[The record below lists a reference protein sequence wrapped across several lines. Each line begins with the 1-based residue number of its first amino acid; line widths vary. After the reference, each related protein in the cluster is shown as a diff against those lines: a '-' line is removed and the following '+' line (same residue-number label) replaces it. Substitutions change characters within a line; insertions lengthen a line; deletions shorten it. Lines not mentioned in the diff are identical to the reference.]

1 MTNFKF
7 SLLACSI
14 AFALNASTAYAAGR
28 TNKPTN
34 QTTNQD
40 SNLSEQ
46 LEQINVSG
54 STENSDTKTPPK
66 IAETVKTA
74 KTLEREQANN
84 IKDIVKYETGVT
96 VVEAGRF
103 GQSGFAIRGVDENRV
118 AINID
123 GLRQAETLSSQGF
136 KELFEGYGNFNN
148 TRNGAEIETLKEVN
162 ITKGANS
169 IKSGSGSLGGSVIY
183 KTKDARDYLLN
194 KDYYVSYKK
203 GYATEN
209 NQSFNTLT
217 LAGRYKKF
225 DALVVTTR
233 RNGHE
238 LENYDYKNADSLTQG
253 KKREKADPYK
263 IEQDSTLLKLS
274 FNPTENHRF
283 TLAADLYEHRSRG
296 QDLSY
301 TLKYQRSGN
310 ETPEVESRHTND
322 KTKRR
327 NISFSYENFS
337 QTPFWDTLKLTYSD
351 QRIKTR
357 ARTDEYCDAG
367 VTHCQGT
374 ENPTGLKLTN
384 GKITRRNGTD
394 LQFKEKG
401 TAADGTKTYD
411 FDTFIDTNNQE
422 IVGKLTRKRASET
435 WYDCSIFD
443 CENKIKVFKGENY
456 YGHEGTWKEAELEK
470 KDINGKTFARIKDG
484 GTYKNPIQSI
494 LPSSPGF
501 LERLWQERDL
511 DTNTQQLNL
520 DLTKDFKTWRVEHNL
535 QYGSSYNTTMKRMVN
550 RAGNDATDVQ
560 WWAERTLGTK
570 TEWWNSSEEIPQT
583 CEDTSW
589 SAFLC
594 PRVDP
599 EFSYLLPIKTKGKSV
614 YLFDNVVI
622 TDYLSFDL
630 GYRYDNIHYQ
640 PKYKHGVTPKL
651 PDDIVK
657 GLFIPLDNKQSNNS
671 DKVKENV
678 KQNIDYIAKQ
688 NKKYKAHSYSFAS
701 TIDPTSFLRL
711 QLKYSKGF
719 RAPTSDEMYFT
730 FKHPDFTILPN
741 TNLKPEIAKTKEIAF
756 TLHNDDW
763 GFISTSLFKTNYKN
777 FIDLIF
783 KEKRNFAVGDRG
795 GNTLPFS
802 LYQNI
807 NRDSAVVKGIEI
819 NSKVFLG
826 KMAKFMDGFNLSYKY
841 TYQKGRMNGNIP
853 MNAIQPKTMVYGL
866 GYDHP
871 NHKFGFD
878 FYTTHVAS
886 KNPED
891 TYNMFYK
898 EEKKKD
904 STIKWR
910 SKSYTILDLI
920 GYVQPIKNLTIRA
933 GVYNLT
939 NRKYI
944 TWDSA
949 RSIRSFGTSNVIDQS
964 TGQGI
969 NRFYAPG
976 RNYKMSVQFEF

>member
-1 MTNFKF
+1 
-7 SLLACSI
+7 
-14 AFALNASTAYAAGR
+14 
-28 TNKPTN
+28 
-34 QTTNQD
+34 
-40 SNLSEQ
+40 
-46 LEQINVSG
+46 
-54 STENSDTKTPPK
+54 
-66 IAETVKTA
+66 
-74 KTLEREQANN
+74 
-84 IKDIVKYETGVT
+84 
-96 VVEAGRF
+96 
-103 GQSGFAIRGVDENRV
+103 
-118 AINID
+118 
-123 GLRQAETLSSQGF
+123 
-136 KELFEGYGNFNN
+136 ELFEGYGNFNN

-225 DALVVTTR
+225 DVLVVTTS

-238 LENYDYKNADSLTQG
+238 LENYGYKNYNDKIQG

-310 ETPEVESRHTND
+310 ETDEVDSRHTND

-337 QTPFWDTLKLTYSD
+337 QTPFWDTLKITFSK
-351 QRIKTR
+351 QKIKTR

-367 VTHCQGT
+367 VRHCEGT
-374 ENPTGLKLTN
+374 ANPAGLKLTD
-384 GKITRRNGTD
+384 GKITRRDGSE
-394 LQFKEKG
+394 LKFKEIDKNK
-401 TAADGTKTYD
+401 KTYD
-411 FDTFIDTNNQE
+411 FDTFIDTDGQE
-422 IVGKLTRKRASET
+422 IKGKLALNRASET

-443 CENKIKVFKGENY
+443 CKDKTKIKVFEGNKR
-456 YGHEGTWKEAELEK
+456 YGYDGKWKKEIKETEVETRVL
-470 KDINGKTFARIKDG
+470 NGRNFTRIKNDDFG
-484 GTYKNPIQSI
+484 KIKSI
-494 LPSSPGF
+494 LPLSPGY

-570 TEWWNSSEEIPQT
+570 TDFFSRDPSQEIPRT
-583 CEDTSW
+583 CEDSW
-589 SAFLC
+589 KAHLC

-599 EFSYLLPIKTKGKSV
+599 EFSYLLPIKTKEKSV

-657 GLFIPLDNKQSNNS
+657 GLFIPLPSGNNN
-671 DKVKENV
+671 DDAKVKENV
-678 KQNIDYIAKQ
+678 QQNIDYIAKQ
-688 NKKYKAHSYSFAS
+688 NKKYKAHSYSFVS

-783 KEKRNFAVGDRG
+783 KGEKKFNVGDRG
-795 GNTLPFS
+795 GSLLPFS

-807 NRDSAVVKGIEI
+807 NRDNASLKGIEI

-891 TYNMFYK
+891 TYDIYAK
-898 EEKKKD
+898 DKKQMD
-904 STIKWR
+904 TSIKWR

-949 RSIRSFGTSNVIDQS
+949 RSIRSFGTSNVIDQK

>member
-1 MTNFKF
+1 M
-7 SLLACSI
+7 
-14 AFALNASTAYAAGR
+14 
-28 TNKPTN
+28 
-34 QTTNQD
+34 
-40 SNLSEQ
+40 
-46 LEQINVSG
+46 
-54 STENSDTKTPPK
+54 
-66 IAETVKTA
+66 
-74 KTLEREQANN
+74 
-84 IKDIVKYETGVT
+84 
-96 VVEAGRF
+96 
-103 GQSGFAIRGVDENRV
+103 
-118 AINID
+118 
-123 GLRQAETLSSQGF
+123 
-136 KELFEGYGNFNN
+136 
-148 TRNGAEIETLKEVN
+148 
-162 ITKGANS
+162 
-169 IKSGSGSLGGSVIY
+169 
-183 KTKDARDYLLN
+183 
-194 KDYYVSYKK
+194 
-203 GYATEN
+203 
-209 NQSFNTLT
+209 
-217 LAGRYKKF
+217 
-225 DALVVTTR
+225 VTTS

-238 LENYDYKNADSLTQG
+238 LENYGYKNYNDKIQG

-283 TLAADLYEHRSRG
+283 TFAADLYEHRSRG

-301 TLKYQRSGN
+301 TLKYQRSGH
-310 ETPEVESRHTND
+310 EEPEVDSRHTND

-367 VTHCQGT
+367 VRHCQGT
-374 ENPTGLKLTN
+374 DNPTGLKLTN
-384 GKITRRNGTD
+384 GRITRRDGSP
-394 LQFKEKG
+394 LEFGEEKN
-401 TAADGTKTYD
+401 TASSSGKIYD
-411 FDTFIDTNNQE
+411 IRKFIDTDGNV
-422 IVGKLTRKRASET
+422 IDDKLTLGRPSET

-443 CENKIKVFKGENY
+443 CNGTIKALKSTAR
-456 YGHEGTWKEAELEK
+456 YGKSGTLEEFDLK
-470 KDINGKTFARIKDG
+470 TEDLNGKKFARIDG
-484 GTYKNPIQSI
+484 EDRYIQTI
-494 LPSSPGF
+494 LPSSPGY
-501 LERLWQERDL
+501 LERSWQERDL

-520 DLTKDFKTWRVEHNL
+520 DLTKDFKTWHIEHNL
-535 QYGSSYNTTMKRMVN
+535 QYGGSYNTAMKRMVN
-550 RAGNDATDVQ
+550 RAGYNAYDVQ
-560 WWAERTLGTK
+560 WWAPRTLGTINGK
-570 TEWWNSSEEIPQT
+570 EET
-583 CEDTSW
+583 CENTW
-589 SAFLC
+589 QWKANLC
-594 PRVDP
+594 PAVDP
-599 EFSYLLPIKTKGKSV
+599 EFSYLLPIKTTGKSV

-640 PKYKHGVTPKL
+640 PKYKHGITPKL

-657 GLFIPLDNKQSNNS
+657 GLFIPLPTLPNGRNNN
-671 DKVKENV
+671 DDPEVKKNV
-678 KQNIDYIAKQ
+678 QQNIDYIAKQ
-688 NKKYKAHSYSFAS
+688 NKKYKAHSYSFVS

-719 RAPTSDEMYFT
+719 RTPTSDEMYFT

-763 GFISTSLFKTNYKN
+763 GFISTSLFKTNYRD
-777 FIDLIF
+777 FIDLVYKGTRTF
-783 KEKRNFAVGDRG
+783 KVGKPNDQG
-795 GNTLPFS
+795 EIEFDTF
-802 LYQNI
+802 QNI

-841 TYQKGRMNGNIP
+841 TYQKGRINGNIP

-871 NHKFGFD
+871 SQKFGFN
-878 FYTTHVAS
+878 FYTTHVAT

-891 TYNMFYK
+891 TYDIYA
-898 EEKKKD
+898 EDKKQTNT
-904 STIKWR
+904 SIKWR

-949 RSIRSFGTSNVIDQS
+949 RSIRSFGTSNVIEQT

>member
-1 MTNFKF
+1 
-7 SLLACSI
+7 
-14 AFALNASTAYAAGR
+14 
-28 TNKPTN
+28 
-34 QTTNQD
+34 
-40 SNLSEQ
+40 
-46 LEQINVSG
+46 
-54 STENSDTKTPPK
+54 
-66 IAETVKTA
+66 
-74 KTLEREQANN
+74 
-84 IKDIVKYETGVT
+84 
-96 VVEAGRF
+96 
-103 GQSGFAIRGVDENRV
+103 
-118 AINID
+118 
-123 GLRQAETLSSQGF
+123 LSSQGF

-225 DALVVTTR
+225 DVLVVTTS

-238 LENYDYKNADSLTQG
+238 LENYGYKNYNDKIQG

-301 TLKYQRSGN
+301 TLKYLKTLPDLL
-310 ETPEVESRHTND
+310 EDDSRHTND

-337 QTPFWDTLKLTYSD
+337 QTPFWDTLKITFSK
-351 QRIKTR
+351 QKIKTR

-367 VTHCQGT
+367 VRHCEGT
-374 ENPTGLKLTN
+374 ANPAGLKLTK
-384 GKITRRNGTD
+384 GKITRKDGSD
-394 LQFKEKG
+394 LQFKEENTSTNNKSE
-401 TAADGTKTYD
+401 KTYD
-411 FDTFIDTNNQE
+411 LNKFIDTDNNVIE
-422 IVGKLTRKRASET
+422 DKLALRRASET
-435 WYDCSIFD
+435 WYDCSLYD
-443 CENKIKVFKGENY
+443 CTKPVTYWETTKIWTK
-456 YGHEGTWKEAELEK
+456 TAEK
-470 KDINGKTFARIKDG
+470 KFLMLKDKFEQNGKTFARIKDD
-484 GTYKNPIQSI
+484 KNGKIKSI
-494 LPSSPGF
+494 LPSSPGY

-550 RAGNDATDVQ
+550 RAGYDATDVQ
-560 WWAERTLGTK
+560 WWAERTLGKSYDFFTSQDIV
-570 TEWWNSSEEIPQT
+570 ET
-583 CEDTSW
+583 CEKTTSPW
-589 SAFLC
+589 NANLC

-599 EFSYLLPIKTKGKSV
+599 EFSYLLPIKTKEKSV

-657 GLFIPLDNKQSNNS
+657 GLFIPLPNNPNDNE
-671 DKVKENV
+671 VKKNAQ
-678 KQNIDYIAKQ
+678 QNIDYIAKQ

-756 TLHNDDW
+756 TLHHDDW
-763 GFISTSLFKTNYKN
+763 GFISTSLFKTNYRD
-777 FIDLIF
+777 FIDLVHKGKRKF
-783 KEKRNFAVGDRG
+783 KVGKPNDQG
-795 GNTLPFS
+795 EIEFDTF
-802 LYQNI
+802 QNI
-807 NRDSAVVKGIEI
+807 NRDIAVVKGIEI

-841 TYQKGRMNGNIP
+841 TYQKGRMDGNIP

-871 NHKFGFD
+871 SQKFGFN

-891 TYNMFYK
+891 TYDIYAK
-898 EEKKKD
+898 DKKQMD
-904 STIKWR
+904 TSIKWR

-949 RSIRSFGTSNVIDQS
+949 RSIRSFGTSNVIDQK

>member
-1 MTNFKF
+1 M
-7 SLLACSI
+7 
-14 AFALNASTAYAAGR
+14 
-28 TNKPTN
+28 
-34 QTTNQD
+34 
-40 SNLSEQ
+40 
-46 LEQINVSG
+46 NVSG
-54 STENSDTKTPPK
+54 STENSDTRTPPK

-225 DALVVTTR
+225 DALVVTTS

-253 KKREKADPYK
+253 KRREKADPYK

-301 TLKYQRSGN
+301 TLKYQK
-310 ETPEVESRHTND
+310 TDPDLPEKDSRHTND

-337 QTPFWDTLKLTYSD
+337 QTPFWDTLKITYSD

-357 ARTDEYCDAG
+357 ARTDDYCDAG
-367 VTHCQGT
+367 VRHCEGT

-384 GKITRRNGTD
+384 GKITRRDGSE
-394 LQFKEKG
+394 LEFKKK
-401 TAADGTKTYD
+401 DGSDDYD
-411 FDTFIDTNNQE
+411 SDKFIDTDNQVIE
-422 IVGKLTRKRASET
+422 GKLTLKRASET
-435 WYDCSIFD
+435 WYNCSIFD
-443 CENKIKVFKGENY
+443 CDGKINAFKSKVWYDKHGKWEEF
-456 YGHEGTWKEAELEK
+456 ELEK
-470 KDINGKTFARIKDG
+470 KDLNGKTFARIKNHNDN
-484 GTYKNPIQSI
+484 KIKPI
-494 LPSSPGF
+494 LPSSPGY
-501 LERLWQERDL
+501 LDRLWQERDL

-560 WWAERTLGTK
+560 WWAESTLGETA
-570 TEWWNSSEEIPQT
+570 T
-583 CEDTSW
+583 CAYSYN
-589 SAFLC
+589 ANLC
-594 PRVDP
+594 PQVDP
-599 EFSYLLPIKTKGKSV
+599 EFSYLLPIKTKEKSV

-657 GLFIPLDNKQSNNS
+657 GLFIPLNS
-671 DKVKENV
+671 SKPDDVKKNV
-678 KQNIDYIAKQ
+678 QQNIDYIAKQ

-756 TLHNDDW
+756 TLHHDDW

-777 FIDLIF
+777 FIDLVYKGTQSF
-783 KEKRNFAVGDRG
+783 KLVSGGD
-795 GNTLPFS
+795 TLPFS

-841 TYQKGRMNGNIP
+841 TYQKGRINGNIP

-871 NHKFGFD
+871 SQKFGFN
-878 FYTTHVAS
+878 FYTTHVAT

-891 TYNMFYK
+891 TYDIYAEDK
-898 EEKKKD
+898 RQTD
-904 STIKWR
+904 TSIKWR

-949 RSIRSFGTSNVIDQS
+949 RSIRSFGTSNVIEQT
-964 TGQGI
+964 TGLGI

>member
-1 MTNFKF
+1 
-7 SLLACSI
+7 
-14 AFALNASTAYAAGR
+14 G
-28 TNKPTN
+28 
-34 QTTNQD
+34 
-40 SNLSEQ
+40 NLSEQ

-263 IEQDSTLLKLS
+263 IEQDSTLLKFS

-301 TLKYQRSGN
+301 TLKYQRSGY

-337 QTPFWDTLKLTYSD
+337 QTPFWDTLKITFSK
-351 QRIKTR
+351 QKIKTR

-374 ENPTGLKLTN
+374 ENPAGLKLTN
-384 GKITRRNGTD
+384 GKITRRNGSD
-394 LQFKEKG
+394 LKFEKNK
-401 TAADGTKTYD
+401 DGTYNSKK
-411 FDTFIDTNNQE
+411 FIDTNGQE
-422 IVGKLTRKRASET
+422 IGDKLARKRFSET
-435 WYDCSIFD
+435 WYDCSIFNCD
-443 CENKIKVFKGENY
+443 DKKIKAWGSKDWYGSMGE
-456 YGHEGTWKEAELEK
+456 WKEF
-470 KDINGKTFARIKDG
+470 DIETKTLNGKKFAKIIKGSSDSS
-484 GTYKNPIQSI
+484 YKTIYSI
-494 LPSSPGF
+494 FPDSPGY
-501 LERLWQERDL
+501 LDRLWQERDL

-560 WWAERTLGTK
+560 WWATPTLGENFRGEPETCA
-570 TEWWNSSEEIPQT
+570 TTYEWK
-583 CEDTSW
+583 
-589 SAFLC
+589 AHLC

-599 EFSYLLPIKTKGKSV
+599 EFSYLLPIKTKEKSV

-657 GLFIPLDNKQSNNS
+657 GLFIPLNGKNNN
-671 DKVKENV
+671 DAEVKKNV
-678 KQNIDYIAKQ
+678 QENIDYIAKQ

-763 GFISTSLFKTNYKN
+763 GFISTSLFKTNYRD

-783 KEKRNFAVGDRG
+783 KGEENFKLVSG
-795 GNTLPFS
+795 GSTLPFS

-841 TYQKGRMNGNIP
+841 TYQKGRMDGNIP

-871 NHKFGFD
+871 SQKFGFN
-878 FYTTHVAS
+878 FYTTHVAT

-891 TYNMFYK
+891 TYDIYAK
-898 EEKKKD
+898 ERRERD
-904 STIKWR
+904 TTIKWR

-949 RSIRSFGTSNVIDQS
+949 RSIRSFGTSNVIDQK

>member
-1 MTNFKF
+1 M
-7 SLLACSI
+7 
-14 AFALNASTAYAAGR
+14 
-28 TNKPTN
+28 
-34 QTTNQD
+34 
-40 SNLSEQ
+40 
-46 LEQINVSG
+46 
-54 STENSDTKTPPK
+54 
-66 IAETVKTA
+66 
-74 KTLEREQANN
+74 
-84 IKDIVKYETGVT
+84 
-96 VVEAGRF
+96 
-103 GQSGFAIRGVDENRV
+103 
-118 AINID
+118 
-123 GLRQAETLSSQGF
+123 
-136 KELFEGYGNFNN
+136 
-148 TRNGAEIETLKEVN
+148 
-162 ITKGANS
+162 
-169 IKSGSGSLGGSVIY
+169 
-183 KTKDARDYLLN
+183 
-194 KDYYVSYKK
+194 
-203 GYATEN
+203 
-209 NQSFNTLT
+209 
-217 LAGRYKKF
+217 
-225 DALVVTTR
+225 VTTS

-238 LENYDYKNADSLTQG
+238 LENYGYKDYNDKIQG

-283 TLAADLYEHRSRG
+283 TFAADLYEHRSRG

-301 TLKYQRSGN
+301 TLKYQKTNSDL
-310 ETPEVESRHTND
+310 PEVESRHTND

-367 VTHCQGT
+367 VRHCEGT
-374 ENPTGLKLTN
+374 DNPTGLKVTD
-384 GKITRRNGTD
+384 GKITRRDGSE
-394 LQFKEKG
+394 LQFEKKNT
-401 TAADGTKTYD
+401 TANSKDEIYNFKR
-411 FDTFIDTNNQE
+411 FIDTDDKVIE
-422 IVGKLTRKRASET
+422 GKLDLKNSSDT
-435 WYDCSIFD
+435 WYDCSIFNCKD
-443 CENKIKVFKGENY
+443 KIKAFEGERYYGYDGKWKEFDLEITKLNGKEFAKIKSTSNKIK
-456 YGHEGTWKEAELEK
+456 
-470 KDINGKTFARIKDG
+470 
-484 GTYKNPIQSI
+484 SI
-494 LPSSPGF
+494 LPSSPGY
-501 LERLWQERDL
+501 LENLWQERDL

-520 DLTKDFKTWRVEHNL
+520 DLTKDFKTWHIEHNL
-535 QYGSSYNTTMKRMVN
+535 QYGGSYNTAMKRMVN
-550 RAGNDATDVQ
+550 RAGYNASDVQ
-560 WWAERTLGTK
+560 WWATPTLGNDWSGTPY
-570 TEWWNSSEEIPQT
+570 TCATTYEWKAN
-583 CEDTSW
+583 
-589 SAFLC
+589 LC
-594 PRVDP
+594 PQVDP
-599 EFSYLLPIKTKGKSV
+599 EFSYLLPIKTTGKSV

-640 PKYKHGVTPKL
+640 PKYKHGITPKL

-657 GLFIPLDNKQSNNS
+657 GLFIPLKEKPSN
-671 DKVKENV
+671 DDIKTNV
-678 KQNIDYIAKQ
+678 QQNIDYIAKQ
-688 NKKYKAHSYSFAS
+688 NKKYKAHSYSFVS

-719 RAPTSDEMYFT
+719 RTPTSDEMYFT

-741 TNLKPEIAKTKEIAF
+741 TDLKPEIAKTKEIAF
-756 TLHNDDW
+756 TLHHDDW

-783 KEKRNFAVGDRG
+783 KEKRSFKVGKPG
-795 GNTLPFS
+795 SQGETLPFS

-807 NRDSAVVKGIEI
+807 NRDNASLKGIEI

-871 NHKFGFD
+871 DHKFGFD

-898 EEKKKD
+898 EENKKD

-949 RSIRSFGTSNVIDQS
+949 RSIRSFGTSNVIDQT
-964 TGQGI
+964 TGLGI

>member
-1 MTNFKF
+1 
-7 SLLACSI
+7 
-14 AFALNASTAYAAGR
+14 
-28 TNKPTN
+28 
-34 QTTNQD
+34 
-40 SNLSEQ
+40 
-46 LEQINVSG
+46 QINVSG
-54 STENSDTKTPPK
+54 STENTDTKTPPK

-84 IKDIVKYETGVT
+84 IKDIVKYETGIT

-123 GLRQAETLSSQGF
+123 GLRQAETLSPQGF
-136 KELFEGYGNFNN
+136 KELFKGYGNFNN

-162 ITKGANS
+162 ITKGADS
-169 IKSGSGSLGGSVIY
+169 IKNGSGSLGGSVIY
-183 KTKDARDYLLN
+183 KTKDARDYLIN

-209 NQSFNTLT
+209 NQSFDTLT

-225 DALVVTTR
+225 DVLVVTTS

-238 LENYDYKNADSLTQG
+238 LENYGYKNYNDKIQG

-283 TLAADLYEHRSRG
+283 TFAADLYEHRSRG

-301 TLKYQRSGN
+301 TLKYQYDIR
-310 ETPEVESRHTND
+310 ELPEVESRHTND

-367 VTHCQGT
+367 VRHCADID
-374 ENPTGLKLTN
+374 NPAGLKVTN
-384 GKITRRNGTD
+384 GKITRR
-394 LQFKEKG
+394 
-401 TAADGTKTYD
+401 DGTELEFKKKDGSNDTYD
-411 FDTFIDTNNQE
+411 FGKFIDTDNKV
-422 IVGKLTRKRASET
+422 IDSGGVLKFLTNSDT
-435 WYDCSIFD
+435 WYDCSIFN
-443 CENKIKVFKGENY
+443 CEKGTKIKVGQSDGG
-456 YGHEGTWKEAELEK
+456 YGYDGKWKEVELETK
-470 KDINGKTFARIKDG
+470 TLNGKKFARINDRNSYAKD
-484 GTYKNPIQSI
+484 YYNYDI
-494 LPSSPGF
+494 LPFSPGY
-501 LERLWQERDL
+501 LEHHWQEKGL

-520 DLTKDFKTWRVEHNL
+520 DLTKDFKTWHIEHNL
-535 QYGSSYNTTMKRMVN
+535 QYGGSYNTAMKRMVD
-550 RAGNDATDVQ
+550 RISVYASDVQ
-560 WWAERTLGTK
+560 WWARRTLGTK
-570 TEWWNSSEEIPQT
+570 KIYHPEEMEVPAT
-583 CEDTSW
+583 CGDAHFPFMTN
-589 SAFLC
+589 LC
-594 PRVDP
+594 PHVGPKHYD
-599 EFSYLLPIKTKGKSV
+599 LLPIKTTGKSV
-614 YLFDNVVI
+614 YLFDNFVI

-640 PKYKHGVTPKL
+640 PKYKHGITPELSYNNSIVT
-651 PDDIVK
+651 
-657 GLFIPLDNKQSNNS
+657 GLFIPLPKYHQCSMCVDGYYSYNDDQ
-671 DKVKENV
+671 V
-678 KQNIDYIAKQ
+678 KQNVIDNINYIVSQK
-688 NKKYKAHSYSFAS
+688 KKYKAHSYSFVS

-719 RAPTSDEMYFT
+719 RTPTSDEMYST

-741 TNLKPEIAKTKEIAF
+741 TDLKPEIAKTKEIAF

-777 FIDLIF
+777 FIDLVY
-783 KEKRNFAVGDRG
+783 KGEKFLSIGSALRYR
-795 GNTLPFS
+795 LH
-802 LYQNI
+802 QNI
-807 NRDSAVVKGIEI
+807 NRDNASLKGIEI

-891 TYNMFYK
+891 TYDIYA
-898 EEKKKD
+898 KD
-904 STIKWR
+904 KRQTDTSIKWR

-964 TGQGI
+964 TGLGI

>member
-1 MTNFKF
+1 M
-7 SLLACSI
+7 
-14 AFALNASTAYAAGR
+14 
-28 TNKPTN
+28 
-34 QTTNQD
+34 
-40 SNLSEQ
+40 
-46 LEQINVSG
+46 
-54 STENSDTKTPPK
+54 
-66 IAETVKTA
+66 
-74 KTLEREQANN
+74 
-84 IKDIVKYETGVT
+84 
-96 VVEAGRF
+96 
-103 GQSGFAIRGVDENRV
+103 
-118 AINID
+118 
-123 GLRQAETLSSQGF
+123 
-136 KELFEGYGNFNN
+136 
-148 TRNGAEIETLKEVN
+148 
-162 ITKGANS
+162 
-169 IKSGSGSLGGSVIY
+169 
-183 KTKDARDYLLN
+183 
-194 KDYYVSYKK
+194 
-203 GYATEN
+203 
-209 NQSFNTLT
+209 
-217 LAGRYKKF
+217 
-225 DALVVTTR
+225 VTTR

-301 TLKYQRSGN
+301 TLKYQKSDPN
-310 ETPEVESRHTND
+310 LLEVDSRHTND

-337 QTPFWDTLKLTYSD
+337 QTPFWDTLKITYSD

-357 ARTDEYCDAG
+357 ARTDDYCDAG
-367 VTHCQGT
+367 VRDCEGT
-374 ENPTGLKLTN
+374 ANPAGLKLID
-384 GKITRRNGTD
+384 GKITRRDGSELQFQEKSTATNGT
-394 LQFKEKG
+394 EKI
-401 TAADGTKTYD
+401 YE
-411 FDTFIDTNNQE
+411 FDKLIDTN
-422 IVGKLTRKRASET
+422 GKVIDTGITRNYNEV
-435 WYDCSIFD
+435 WYDCLIFD
-443 CENKIKVFKGENY
+443 CKNPSKMRVA
-456 YGHEGTWKEAELEK
+456 EGTSRYGYDGKWKNDVQLEEK
-470 KDINGKTFARIKDG
+470 EINGRTFARIKNRNR
-484 GTYKNPIQSI
+484 TTTFPI
-494 LPSSPGF
+494 LPSSPGY

-560 WWAERTLGTK
+560 WWAEPTLGETA
-570 TEWWNSSEEIPQT
+570 T
-583 CEDTSW
+583 CAYSYN
-589 SAFLC
+589 ANLC

-599 EFSYLLPIKTKGKSV
+599 EFSYLLPIKTKEKSV

-657 GLFIPLDNKQSNNS
+657 GLFIPLPKNS
-671 DKVKENV
+671 KSKDEVKKNAQ
-678 KQNIDYIAKQ
+678 QNIDYIAKQ

-763 GFISTSLFKTNYKN
+763 GFISTSLFKTNYRD
-777 FIDLIF
+777 FIDLVY
-783 KEKRNFAVGDRG
+783 KGKREFEVGKPGDKG
-795 GNTLPFS
+795 KISFS

-807 NRDSAVVKGIEI
+807 NRDIAVVKGIEI

-841 TYQKGRMNGNIP
+841 TYQKGRMDGNIP

-871 NHKFGFD
+871 SQKFGFN

-891 TYNMFYK
+891 TYDIYA
-898 EEKKKD
+898 KD
-904 STIKWR
+904 KNQTNTSIKWR

-949 RSIRSFGTSNVIDQS
+949 RSIRSFGTSNVIEQT
-964 TGQGI
+964 TGLGI

>member
-1 MTNFKF
+1 
-7 SLLACSI
+7 
-14 AFALNASTAYAAGR
+14 
-28 TNKPTN
+28 
-34 QTTNQD
+34 
-40 SNLSEQ
+40 
-46 LEQINVSG
+46 
-54 STENSDTKTPPK
+54 
-66 IAETVKTA
+66 
-74 KTLEREQANN
+74 
-84 IKDIVKYETGVT
+84 
-96 VVEAGRF
+96 
-103 GQSGFAIRGVDENRV
+103 
-118 AINID
+118 
-123 GLRQAETLSSQGF
+123 
-136 KELFEGYGNFNN
+136 
-148 TRNGAEIETLKEVN
+148 ETLKEVN

-310 ETPEVESRHTND
+310 ETDEVDSRHTND

-367 VTHCQGT
+367 VRYCEGT
-374 ENPTGLKLTN
+374 ANPAGLKLTN
-384 GKITRRNGTD
+384 GKITRRNGSD
-394 LQFKEKG
+394 LQFEKKG
-401 TAADGTKTYD
+401 TSGDIYD
-411 FDTFIDTNNQE
+411 FDTFIDTNGQK
-422 IVGKLTRKRASET
+422 IKGKIKLGNPNYT
-435 WYDCSIFD
+435 WYDCSLFD
-443 CENKIKVFKGENY
+443 CTKKMKVF
-456 YGHEGTWKEAELEK
+456 EGNSSSGYDGKWKESELKIEE
-470 KDINGKTFARIKDG
+470 INGKKFAKIKNE
-484 GTYKNPIQSI
+484 TNSSKIKSI
-494 LPSSPGF
+494 LPYSPGY
-501 LERLWQERDL
+501 LEHLWQERDL

-550 RAGNDATDVQ
+550 RVGNDASDVQ
-560 WWAERTLGTK
+560 WWAERTLGIK
-570 TEWWNSSEEIPQT
+570 TEYYPKYREIPET
-583 CEDTSW
+583 CENTSSW
-589 SAFLC
+589 SANLC

-599 EFSYLLPIKTKGKSV
+599 KFSFLLPIKTKEKSV

-657 GLFIPLDNKQSNNS
+657 GLFIPLPKGESCSWCASGHHEPNEDQI
-671 DKVKENV
+671 
-678 KQNIDYIAKQ
+678 KQNVIDNINYIASQK
-688 NKKYKAHSYSFAS
+688 KKYKAHSYSFAS

-783 KEKRNFAVGDRG
+783 KGEKDFKLVGG
-795 GNTLPFS
+795 GKTLPFS

-841 TYQKGRMNGNIP
+841 TYQKGRMDGNIP

-871 NHKFGFD
+871 SQKFGFN

-891 TYNMFYK
+891 TYDIYA
-898 EEKKKD
+898 KD
-904 STIKWR
+904 KNQTNTSIKWR

-949 RSIRSFGTSNVIDQS
+949 RSIRSFGTSNVIDQK
-964 TGQGI
+964 TGLGI

>member
-1 MTNFKF
+1 M
-7 SLLACSI
+7 
-14 AFALNASTAYAAGR
+14 
-28 TNKPTN
+28 
-34 QTTNQD
+34 
-40 SNLSEQ
+40 
-46 LEQINVSG
+46 
-54 STENSDTKTPPK
+54 
-66 IAETVKTA
+66 
-74 KTLEREQANN
+74 
-84 IKDIVKYETGVT
+84 
-96 VVEAGRF
+96 
-103 GQSGFAIRGVDENRV
+103 
-118 AINID
+118 
-123 GLRQAETLSSQGF
+123 
-136 KELFEGYGNFNN
+136 
-148 TRNGAEIETLKEVN
+148 
-162 ITKGANS
+162 
-169 IKSGSGSLGGSVIY
+169 
-183 KTKDARDYLLN
+183 
-194 KDYYVSYKK
+194 
-203 GYATEN
+203 
-209 NQSFNTLT
+209 
-217 LAGRYKKF
+217 
-225 DALVVTTR
+225 LVVTTS

-238 LENYDYKNADSLTQG
+238 LENYGYKNYNDKIQG

-283 TLAADLYEHRSRG
+283 TFAADLYEHRSRG

-301 TLKYQRSGN
+301 TLKYQKTDPN
-310 ETPEVESRHTND
+310 LAEVDSRHTND

-337 QTPFWDTLKLTYSD
+337 QTPFWDTLKITYSD

-367 VTHCQGT
+367 VRHCEGT
-374 ENPTGLKLTN
+374 DNPTGLKVTD
-384 GKITRRNGTD
+384 GKITRRDGSE
-394 LQFKEKG
+394 LQFEKKNKNNN
-401 TAADGTKTYD
+401 DEYN
-411 FDTFIDTNNQE
+411 FNRFIDTDGQV
-422 IVGKLTRKRASET
+422 IDKGIKLGRTSET
-435 WYDCSIFD
+435 WYDCSIFN
-443 CENKIKVFKGENY
+443 CEKGTKIKVFEGNNS
-456 YGHEGTWKEAELEK
+456 YGHDGKWKDVDLEIK
-470 KDINGKTFARIKDG
+470 TLNGKKFARINNINNSSKI
-484 GTYKNPIQSI
+484 KSI
-494 LPSSPGF
+494 LPSSPGY

-520 DLTKDFKTWRVEHNL
+520 DLTKDFKTWHIEHNL
-535 QYGSSYNTTMKRMVN
+535 QYGGSYNTSMKRMVN
-550 RAGNDATDVQ
+550 RAGNDASDVQ
-560 WWAERTLGTK
+560 WWATPTLGENLFGKPHTCA
-570 TEWWNSSEEIPQT
+570 TSS
-583 CEDTSW
+583 D
-589 SAFLC
+589 AYNANLC

-599 EFSYLLPIKTKGKSV
+599 EFSYLLPIKTTGKSV

-640 PKYKHGVTPKL
+640 PKYKHGITPKL

-657 GLFIPLDNKQSNNS
+657 GLFIPLEKNKN
-671 DKVKENV
+671 DDEVKKNV
-678 KQNIDYIAKQ
+678 QQNIDYIAKQ
-688 NKKYKAHSYSFAS
+688 NKKYKAHSYSFVS

-719 RAPTSDEMYFT
+719 RTPTSDEMYFT

-741 TNLKPEIAKTKEIAF
+741 TDLKPEIAKTKEIAF
-756 TLHNDDW
+756 TLHHDDW
-763 GFISTSLFKTNYKN
+763 GFISTSLFKTNYRD
-777 FIDLIF
+777 FIDLVYKGEKKF
-783 KEKRNFAVGDRG
+783 KVGKPKDQG
-795 GNTLPFS
+795 EISFDTF
-802 LYQNI
+802 QNI

-841 TYQKGRMNGNIP
+841 TYQKGRINGNIP

-871 NHKFGFD
+871 SQKFGFN
-878 FYTTHVAS
+878 FYATHVAT

-898 EEKKKD
+898 EEGKTD

-949 RSIRSFGTSNVIDQS
+949 RSIRSFGTSNVIEQS
-964 TGQGI
+964 TGLGI

>member
-1 MTNFKF
+1 
-7 SLLACSI
+7 
-14 AFALNASTAYAAGR
+14 
-28 TNKPTN
+28 
-34 QTTNQD
+34 
-40 SNLSEQ
+40 
-46 LEQINVSG
+46 QINVSG

-162 ITKGANS
+162 ITKGADS
-169 IKSGSGSLGGSVIY
+169 IKNGSGSLGGSVIY
-183 KTKDARDYLLN
+183 KTKDARDYLIN

-209 NQSFNTLT
+209 NQSFDTLT

-225 DALVVTTR
+225 DVLVVTTS

-238 LENYDYKNADSLTQG
+238 LENYSYKNYNDKIQG

-283 TLAADLYEHRSRG
+283 TFAADLYEHRSRG

-301 TLKYQRSGN
+301 TLKYQKTDPN
-310 ETPEVESRHTND
+310 LAEVDSRHTND

-357 ARTDEYCDAG
+357 ARTDDYCDAG
-367 VTHCQGT
+367 VRHCAGT
-374 ENPTGLKLTN
+374 ENPHGIKLQD
-384 GKITRRNGTD
+384 GKITRRDGTD
-394 LQFKEKG
+394 IKLKNK
-401 TAADGTKTYD
+401 DTY
-411 FDTFIDTNNQE
+411 IDTDKSEKTN
-422 IVGKLTRKRASET
+422 GFTLKRGSEY
-435 WYDCSIFD
+435 WFDCSIYD
-443 CENKIKVFKGENY
+443 CDKPVTYWKTVDYTGNIQENSL
-456 YGHEGTWKEAELEK
+456 TLDK
-470 KDINGKTFARIKDG
+470 KFQQNGKTFAKSSKTTWRD
-484 GTYKNPIQSI
+484 NVL
-494 LPSSPGF
+494 LPSKGY

-520 DLTKDFKTWRVEHNL
+520 DLTKDFKTWHIEHNL
-535 QYGSSYNTTMKRMVN
+535 QYGGSYNTAMKRMVN
-550 RAGNDATDVQ
+550 RAGNDAYDVQ

-570 TEWWNSSEEIPQT
+570 TEYFPTREVPET
-583 CEDTSW
+583 CENTFSW
-589 SAFLC
+589 NAFLC

-599 EFSYLLPIKTKGKSV
+599 EFSYLLPIKTTGKSV
-614 YLFDNVVI
+614 YLFDNFVI

-640 PKYKHGVTPKL
+640 PKYKHGITPKL

-657 GLFIPLDNKQSNNS
+657 GLFIPLEKNKTS
-671 DKVKENV
+671 DDDIKKNV
-678 KQNIDYIAKQ
+678 QQNIDYIAKQ
-688 NKKYKAHSYSFAS
+688 NKKYKAHSYSFVS

-719 RAPTSDEMYFT
+719 RTPTSDEMYFT

-741 TNLKPEIAKTKEIAF
+741 TDLKPEIAKTKEIAF

-783 KEKRNFAVGDRG
+783 KREQDFPLVSG
-795 GNTLPFS
+795 GSSLPFS

-807 NRDSAVVKGIEI
+807 NRDNASLKGIEI

-949 RSIRSFGTSNVIDQS
+949 RSIRSFGTSNVIDQT
-964 TGQGI
+964 TGLGI

>member
-1 MTNFKF
+1 
-7 SLLACSI
+7 
-14 AFALNASTAYAAGR
+14 
-28 TNKPTN
+28 
-34 QTTNQD
+34 
-40 SNLSEQ
+40 
-46 LEQINVSG
+46 
-54 STENSDTKTPPK
+54 
-66 IAETVKTA
+66 
-74 KTLEREQANN
+74 
-84 IKDIVKYETGVT
+84 T

-301 TLKYQRSGN
+301 TLKYQRSGH
-310 ETPEVESRHTND
+310 ETPEDDSRHTND

-337 QTPFWDTLKLTYSD
+337 QTPFWDTLKITFSK
-351 QRIKTR
+351 QKIKTR

-367 VTHCQGT
+367 VRHCQGT
-374 ENPTGLKLTN
+374 ANPAGLKLIDGEITRRDGSELEFKKKDGSDEYDFSKLIDTN
-384 GKITRRNGTD
+384 GKEIESGITRKYHD
-394 LQFKEKG
+394 E
-401 TAADGTKTYD
+401 
-411 FDTFIDTNNQE
+411 
-422 IVGKLTRKRASET
+422 V
-435 WYDCSIFD
+435 WYDCLIFD
-443 CENKIKVFKGENY
+443 CENPSKMKVA
-456 YGHEGTWKEAELEK
+456 EGTSRYGYFGKWKNDVELETK
-470 KDINGKTFARIKDG
+470 VLNDRKFARIKNG
-484 GTYKNPIQSI
+484 NRGKTFPI

-560 WWAERTLGTK
+560 WWAEPTLGEDIFGNPRTCA
-570 TEWWNSSEEIPQT
+570 TSGWN
-583 CEDTSW
+583 
-589 SAFLC
+589 ANLC

-599 EFSYLLPIKTKGKSV
+599 EFSYLLPIKTKEKSV

-657 GLFIPLDNKQSNNS
+657 GLFIPLKKGRNSN
-671 DKVKENV
+671 DEVKKNV
-678 KQNIDYIAKQ
+678 QENIDYIAKQ

-783 KEKRNFAVGDRG
+783 KGEEDFAVGGSG
-795 GNTLPFS
+795 GRTLPFS

-841 TYQKGRMNGNIP
+841 TYQKGRMDGNIP

-871 NHKFGFD
+871 SQKFGFN

-891 TYNMFYK
+891 TYDIYAK
-898 EEKKKD
+898 DKKQMD
-904 STIKWR
+904 TSIKWR

-949 RSIRSFGTSNVIDQS
+949 RSIRSFGTSNVIDQK

>member
-1 MTNFKF
+1 M
-7 SLLACSI
+7 
-14 AFALNASTAYAAGR
+14 
-28 TNKPTN
+28 
-34 QTTNQD
+34 
-40 SNLSEQ
+40 
-46 LEQINVSG
+46 
-54 STENSDTKTPPK
+54 
-66 IAETVKTA
+66 AETVKTA

-162 ITKGANS
+162 ITKGADS
-169 IKSGSGSLGGSVIY
+169 IKNGSGSLGGSVIY
-183 KTKDARDYLLN
+183 KTKDARDYLIN

-225 DALVVTTR
+225 DVLVVTTS

-238 LENYDYKNADSLTQG
+238 LENYGYKNYNDKIQG

-283 TLAADLYEHRSRG
+283 TFAADLYEHRSRG

-301 TLKYQRSGN
+301 TLKYQKTDPN
-310 ETPEVESRHTND
+310 LAEVDSRHTND

-337 QTPFWDTLKLTYSD
+337 QTPFWDTLKITYSD

-367 VTHCQGT
+367 VRHCEGT
-374 ENPTGLKLTN
+374 DNPTGLKVTD
-384 GKITRRNGTD
+384 GKITRRDGSE
-394 LQFKEKG
+394 LQFEKKNKNNN
-401 TAADGTKTYD
+401 DEYN
-411 FDTFIDTNNQE
+411 FNRFIDTDGQV
-422 IVGKLTRKRASET
+422 IDKGIKLGRTSET
-435 WYDCSIFD
+435 WYDCSIFN
-443 CENKIKVFKGENY
+443 CEKGTKIKVFEGNNS
-456 YGHEGTWKEAELEK
+456 YGHDGKWKDVDLEIK
-470 KDINGKTFARIKDG
+470 TLNGKKFARINNINNSSKI
-484 GTYKNPIQSI
+484 KSI
-494 LPSSPGF
+494 LPSSPGY

-520 DLTKDFKTWRVEHNL
+520 DLTKDFKTWHIEHNL
-535 QYGSSYNTTMKRMVN
+535 QYGGSYNTSMKRMVN
-550 RAGNDATDVQ
+550 RAGNDASDVQ
-560 WWAERTLGTK
+560 WWATPTLGENLFGKPHTCA
-570 TEWWNSSEEIPQT
+570 TSS
-583 CEDTSW
+583 D
-589 SAFLC
+589 AYNANLC

-599 EFSYLLPIKTKGKSV
+599 EFSYLLPIKTTGKSV
-614 YLFDNVVI
+614 YLFDNFVI

-640 PKYKHGVTPKL
+640 PKYKHGITPKL

-657 GLFIPLDNKQSNNS
+657 GLFIPLPKGPEIRWNPGHYS
-671 DKVKENV
+671 DPTEEQI
-678 KQNIDYIAKQ
+678 KQNIIDNINYIANQK
-688 NKKYKAHSYSFAS
+688 KKYKAHSYSFVS

-719 RAPTSDEMYFT
+719 RTPTSDEMYFT

-741 TNLKPEIAKTKEIAF
+741 TDLKPEIAKTREIAF

-783 KEKRNFAVGDRG
+783 KEEKDFPLVSG
-795 GNTLPFS
+795 GKTLPFS

-807 NRDSAVVKGIEI
+807 NRDNASLKGIEI

-841 TYQKGRMNGNIP
+841 TYQKGRMDGNIP

-871 NHKFGFD
+871 SQKFGFN

-891 TYNMFYK
+891 TYDIYA
-898 EEKKKD
+898 KD
-904 STIKWR
+904 KQQTDTSIKWR

-949 RSIRSFGTSNVIDQS
+949 RSIRSFGTSNVIDQT
-964 TGQGI
+964 TGLGI

>member
-1 MTNFKF
+1 
-7 SLLACSI
+7 
-14 AFALNASTAYAAGR
+14 
-28 TNKPTN
+28 
-34 QTTNQD
+34 
-40 SNLSEQ
+40 LSEQ

-162 ITKGANS
+162 ITKGADS
-169 IKSGSGSLGGSVIY
+169 IKNGSGSLGGSVIY
-183 KTKDARDYLLN
+183 KTKDARDYLIN

-225 DALVVTTR
+225 DVLVVTTS

-238 LENYDYKNADSLTQG
+238 LENYGYKNYNDKIQG

-283 TLAADLYEHRSRG
+283 TFAADLYEHRSRG

-301 TLKYQRSGN
+301 TLKYQKTDPN
-310 ETPEVESRHTND
+310 LAEVDSRHTND

-337 QTPFWDTLKLTYSD
+337 QTPFWDTLKITYSD

-367 VTHCQGT
+367 VRHCEGT
-374 ENPTGLKLTN
+374 DNPTGLKVTD
-384 GKITRRNGTD
+384 GKITRRDGSE
-394 LQFKEKG
+394 LQFEKKNKNNN
-401 TAADGTKTYD
+401 DEYN
-411 FDTFIDTNNQE
+411 FNRFIDTDGQV
-422 IVGKLTRKRASET
+422 IDKGIKLGRTSET
-435 WYDCSIFD
+435 WYDCSIFN
-443 CENKIKVFKGENY
+443 CEKGTKIKVFEGNNS
-456 YGHEGTWKEAELEK
+456 YGHDGKWKDVDLEIK
-470 KDINGKTFARIKDG
+470 TLNGKKFARINNINNSSKI
-484 GTYKNPIQSI
+484 KSI
-494 LPSSPGF
+494 LPSSPGY

-520 DLTKDFKTWRVEHNL
+520 DLTKDFKTWHIEHNL
-535 QYGSSYNTTMKRMVN
+535 QYGGSYNTSMKRMVN
-550 RAGNDATDVQ
+550 RAGNDASDVQ
-560 WWAERTLGTK
+560 WWATPTLGENLFGKPHTCA
-570 TEWWNSSEEIPQT
+570 TSS
-583 CEDTSW
+583 D
-589 SAFLC
+589 AYNANLC

-599 EFSYLLPIKTKGKSV
+599 EFSYLLPIKTTGKSV

-640 PKYKHGVTPKL
+640 PKYKHGITPKL

-657 GLFIPLDNKQSNNS
+657 GLFIPLEKNKN
-671 DKVKENV
+671 DDEVKKNV
-678 KQNIDYIAKQ
+678 QQNIDYIAKQ
-688 NKKYKAHSYSFAS
+688 NKKYKAHSYSFVS

-719 RAPTSDEMYFT
+719 RTPTSDEMYFT

-741 TNLKPEIAKTKEIAF
+741 TDLKPEIAKTKEIAF
-756 TLHNDDW
+756 TLHHDDW
-763 GFISTSLFKTNYKN
+763 GFISTSLFKTNYRD
-777 FIDLIF
+777 FIDLVYKGEKKF
-783 KEKRNFAVGDRG
+783 KVGKPKDQG
-795 GNTLPFS
+795 EISFDTF
-802 LYQNI
+802 QNI

-841 TYQKGRMNGNIP
+841 TYQKGRINGNIP

-871 NHKFGFD
+871 SQKFGFN
-878 FYTTHVAS
+878 FYATHVAT

-898 EEKKKD
+898 EEGKTD

-949 RSIRSFGTSNVIDQS
+949 RSIRSFGTSNVIEQS
-964 TGQGI
+964 TGLGI

>member
-1 MTNFKF
+1 MATN
-7 SLLACSI
+7 
-14 AFALNASTAYAAGR
+14 
-28 TNKPTN
+28 
-34 QTTNQD
+34 
-40 SNLSEQ
+40 
-46 LEQINVSG
+46 V
-54 STENSDTKTPPK
+54 TE
-66 IAETVKTA
+66 
-74 KTLEREQANN
+74 
-84 IKDIVKYETGVT
+84 
-96 VVEAGRF
+96 
-103 GQSGFAIRGVDENRV
+103 
-118 AINID
+118 
-123 GLRQAETLSSQGF
+123 
-136 KELFEGYGNFNN
+136 
-148 TRNGAEIETLKEVN
+148 
-162 ITKGANS
+162 
-169 IKSGSGSLGGSVIY
+169 
-183 KTKDARDYLLN
+183 
-194 KDYYVSYKK
+194 
-203 GYATEN
+203 
-209 NQSFNTLT
+209 
-217 LAGRYKKF
+217 
-225 DALVVTTR
+225 
-233 RNGHE
+233 
-238 LENYDYKNADSLTQG
+238 
-253 KKREKADPYK
+253 
-263 IEQDSTLLKLS
+263 
-274 FNPTENHRF
+274 
-283 TLAADLYEHRSRG
+283 
-296 QDLSY
+296 
-301 TLKYQRSGN
+301 
-310 ETPEVESRHTND
+310 
-322 KTKRR
+322 
-327 NISFSYENFS
+327 
-337 QTPFWDTLKLTYSD
+337 
-351 QRIKTR
+351 
-357 ARTDEYCDAG
+357 
-367 VTHCQGT
+367 
-374 ENPTGLKLTN
+374 
-384 GKITRRNGTD
+384 
-394 LQFKEKG
+394 
-401 TAADGTKTYD
+401 KTYD
-411 FDTFIDTNNQE
+411 FKEFIDTDDKV
-422 IVGKLTRKRASET
+422 IKDKLTLKNPNDT
-435 WYDCSIFD
+435 WYDCSLFD
-443 CENKIKVFKGENY
+443 CTKKMKVF
-456 YGHEGTWKEAELEK
+456 EGNNRWGYDGKWKESALEETE
-470 KDINGKTFARIKDG
+470 INGRKFARIKDRNNG
-484 GTYKNPIQSI
+484 KIKSI

-570 TEWWNSSEEIPQT
+570 TEWWKPLEEIPQT

-599 EFSYLLPIKTKGKSV
+599 EFSFLLPIKTKEKSV

-657 GLFIPLDNKQSNNS
+657 GLFIPLKSGQNNN
-671 DKVKENV
+671 DAEVKKNV
-678 KQNIDYIAKQ
+678 QENIDYIAKQ
-688 NKKYKAHSYSFAS
+688 NKKYKAHSYSFVS

-795 GNTLPFS
+795 GSTLPFS

-871 NHKFGFD
+871 NHKFGFN

-898 EEKKKD
+898 EENKKD

-964 TGQGI
+964 TGLGI

>member
-1 MTNFKF
+1 MTNFR
-7 SLLACSI
+7 LNVLAYSVMLGLT
-14 AFALNASTAYAAGR
+14 AGVAYAAQ
-28 TNKPTN
+28 P
-34 QTTNQD
+34 TNQD

-225 DALVVTTR
+225 DVLVVTTS

-238 LENYDYKNADSLTQG
+238 LENYGYKNYNDKIQG

-283 TLAADLYEHRSRG
+283 TFAADLYEHRSRG
-296 QDLSY
+296 KDLSY
-301 TLKYQRSGN
+301 TLKYQRSGH

-327 NISFSYENFS
+327 NISFSYENYS
-337 QTPFWDTLKLTYSD
+337 QTPFWDILKITYSD
-351 QRIKTR
+351 QHIKTR
-357 ARTDEYCDAG
+357 ARTDDYCDAG
-367 VTHCQGT
+367 VRHCKGT
-374 ENPTGLKLTN
+374 ENPAGLTVTD
-384 GKITRRNGTD
+384 GKITRRDGSPLEFEEINNTATTNGSSD
-394 LQFKEKG
+394 
-401 TAADGTKTYD
+401 KTYD
-411 FDTFIDTNNQE
+411 FDTFIDTNGQK
-422 IVGKLTRKRASET
+422 IKGKLNLGNANTT
-435 WYDCSIFD
+435 WYDCLIFD
-443 CENKIKVFKGENY
+443 CENKTKIKVF
-456 YGHEGTWKEAELEK
+456 EGNSSSGYVGKWKESELE
-470 KDINGKTFARIKDG
+470 IENLNGKNFARIKDRKDKSG
-484 GTYKNPIQSI
+484 RYNDPKIKSI
-494 LPSSPGF
+494 LPSSPGY

-550 RAGNDATDVQ
+550 RAGYDATDVQ
-560 WWAERTLGTK
+560 WWATPTLGKNIFDKPHTCK
-570 TEWWNSSEEIPQT
+570 TTYEWKAN
-583 CEDTSW
+583 
-589 SAFLC
+589 LC
-594 PRVDP
+594 PVVDP
-599 EFSYLLPIKTKGKSV
+599 EFSYLLPIKTKEKSV

-630 GYRYDNIHYQ
+630 GYRYDNIGYKPHYIAGI
-640 PKYKHGVTPKL
+640 KPKL

-657 GLFIPLDNKQSNNS
+657 GLYIPLPKGEEIWWNPGHYYDPTEEQI
-671 DKVKENV
+671 
-678 KQNIDYIAKQ
+678 KQNAIDNIKYISNQK
-688 NKKYKAHSYSFAS
+688 KKYKAHSYSFAL
-701 TIDPTSFLRL
+701 TIDPTNFLRL

-741 TNLKPEIAKTKEIAF
+741 TDLKPEIAKTKEIAF

-763 GFISTSLFKTNYKN
+763 GFISTSLFKTNYRD
-777 FIDLIF
+777 FID
-783 KEKRNFAVGDRG
+783 
-795 GNTLPFS
+795 
-802 LYQNI
+802 
-807 NRDSAVVKGIEI
+807 
-819 NSKVFLG
+819 
-826 KMAKFMDGFNLSYKY
+826 
-841 TYQKGRMNGNIP
+841 
-853 MNAIQPKTMVYGL
+853 
-866 GYDHP
+866 
-871 NHKFGFD
+871 
-878 FYTTHVAS
+878 
-886 KNPED
+886 
-891 TYNMFYK
+891 
-898 EEKKKD
+898 
-904 STIKWR
+904 
-910 SKSYTILDLI
+910 
-920 GYVQPIKNLTIRA
+920 
-933 GVYNLT
+933 
-939 NRKYI
+939 
-944 TWDSA
+944 
-949 RSIRSFGTSNVIDQS
+949 
-964 TGQGI
+964 
-969 NRFYAPG
+969 
-976 RNYKMSVQFEF
+976 

>member
-1 MTNFKF
+1 
-7 SLLACSI
+7 
-14 AFALNASTAYAAGR
+14 
-28 TNKPTN
+28 
-34 QTTNQD
+34 
-40 SNLSEQ
+40 
-46 LEQINVSG
+46 
-54 STENSDTKTPPK
+54 
-66 IAETVKTA
+66 
-74 KTLEREQANN
+74 
-84 IKDIVKYETGVT
+84 
-96 VVEAGRF
+96 
-103 GQSGFAIRGVDENRV
+103 
-118 AINID
+118 
-123 GLRQAETLSSQGF
+123 
-136 KELFEGYGNFNN
+136 
-148 TRNGAEIETLKEVN
+148 
-162 ITKGANS
+162 
-169 IKSGSGSLGGSVIY
+169 
-183 KTKDARDYLLN
+183 
-194 KDYYVSYKK
+194 
-203 GYATEN
+203 
-209 NQSFNTLT
+209 
-217 LAGRYKKF
+217 
-225 DALVVTTR
+225 
-233 RNGHE
+233 
-238 LENYDYKNADSLTQG
+238 
-253 KKREKADPYK
+253 
-263 IEQDSTLLKLS
+263 
-274 FNPTENHRF
+274 
-283 TLAADLYEHRSRG
+283 
-296 QDLSY
+296 
-301 TLKYQRSGN
+301 
-310 ETPEVESRHTND
+310 
-322 KTKRR
+322 
-327 NISFSYENFS
+327 
-337 QTPFWDTLKLTYSD
+337 
-351 QRIKTR
+351 
-357 ARTDEYCDAG
+357 
-367 VTHCQGT
+367 
-374 ENPTGLKLTN
+374 
-384 GKITRRNGTD
+384 
-394 LQFKEKG
+394 
-401 TAADGTKTYD
+401 
-411 FDTFIDTNNQE
+411 
-422 IVGKLTRKRASET
+422 
-435 WYDCSIFD
+435 
-443 CENKIKVFKGENY
+443 
-456 YGHEGTWKEAELEK
+456 
-470 KDINGKTFARIKDG
+470 
-484 GTYKNPIQSI
+484 
-494 LPSSPGF
+494 
-501 LERLWQERDL
+501 L

-560 WWAERTLGTK
+560 WWAEPTLGEDIFGNPRTCA
-570 TEWWNSSEEIPQT
+570 TSGWN
-583 CEDTSW
+583 
-589 SAFLC
+589 ANLC

-599 EFSYLLPIKTKGKSV
+599 EFSYLLPIKTKEKSV

-657 GLFIPLDNKQSNNS
+657 GLFIPLKKGRNSN
-671 DKVKENV
+671 DEVKKNV
-678 KQNIDYIAKQ
+678 QENIDYIAKQ

-783 KEKRNFAVGDRG
+783 KGEEDFAVGGSG
-795 GNTLPFS
+795 GRTLPFS

-841 TYQKGRMNGNIP
+841 TYQKGRMDGNIP

-871 NHKFGFD
+871 SQKFGFN

-891 TYNMFYK
+891 TYDIYAK
-898 EEKKKD
+898 DKKQMD
-904 STIKWR
+904 TSIKWR

-976 RNYKMSVQFEF
+976 

>member
-1 MTNFKF
+1 M
-7 SLLACSI
+7 
-14 AFALNASTAYAAGR
+14 
-28 TNKPTN
+28 
-34 QTTNQD
+34 
-40 SNLSEQ
+40 
-46 LEQINVSG
+46 
-54 STENSDTKTPPK
+54 
-66 IAETVKTA
+66 
-74 KTLEREQANN
+74 
-84 IKDIVKYETGVT
+84 
-96 VVEAGRF
+96 
-103 GQSGFAIRGVDENRV
+103 
-118 AINID
+118 
-123 GLRQAETLSSQGF
+123 
-136 KELFEGYGNFNN
+136 
-148 TRNGAEIETLKEVN
+148 
-162 ITKGANS
+162 
-169 IKSGSGSLGGSVIY
+169 
-183 KTKDARDYLLN
+183 
-194 KDYYVSYKK
+194 
-203 GYATEN
+203 
-209 NQSFNTLT
+209 
-217 LAGRYKKF
+217 
-225 DALVVTTR
+225 VTTS

-238 LENYDYKNADSLTQG
+238 LENYGYKNYNDKIQG

-263 IEQDSTLLKLS
+263 IEQDSTLLKFS

-310 ETPEVESRHTND
+310 ETDEVDSRHTND

-337 QTPFWDTLKLTYSD
+337 QTPFWDTLKITFSK
-351 QRIKTR
+351 QKIKTR

-367 VTHCQGT
+367 VRYCEGT
-374 ENPTGLKLTN
+374 ANPHGIKLQD
-384 GKITRRNGTD
+384 GKITRRDGTD
-394 LQFKEKG
+394 IKLKNK
-401 TAADGTKTYD
+401 DTY
-411 FDTFIDTNNQE
+411 IDTDNSEKTN
-422 IVGKLTRKRASET
+422 GFTLKRVDEYWLDCSL
-435 WYDCSIFD
+435 YDCKKPVTYWETKDWFRTF
-443 CENKIKVFKGENY
+443 NK
-456 YGHEGTWKEAELEK
+456 TSSELNERFRQN
-470 KDINGKTFARIKDG
+470 DKTFARINNGSNK
-484 GTYKNPIQSI
+484 TYFV
-494 LPSSPGF
+494 LPSSPGY
-501 LERLWQERDL
+501 LDRLWQERDL

-520 DLTKDFKTWRVEHNL
+520 DLAKDFKTWRVEHNL

-550 RAGNDATDVQ
+550 RAGYDTTDVQ
-560 WWAERTLGTK
+560 WWAERTLGFK
-570 TEWWNSSEEIPQT
+570 TSWYAKPETPET
-583 CEDTSW
+583 CEESYTW
-589 SAFLC
+589 NANLC
-594 PRVDP
+594 PVVDP
-599 EFSYLLPIKTKGKSV
+599 EFSYLLPIKTKEKSV

-657 GLFIPLDNKQSNNS
+657 GLFIPLPNGRNNN
-671 DKVKENV
+671 DDPEVQKNIQ
-678 KQNIDYIAKQ
+678 QNIDYIAKQ
-688 NKKYKAHSYSFAS
+688 NKKYKAHSYSFVS

-756 TLHNDDW
+756 TLHHDDW

-783 KEKRNFAVGDRG
+783 KEERKFKVGDRG
-795 GNTLPFS
+795 GSLLPFS

-841 TYQKGRMNGNIP
+841 TYQKGRMDGNIP

-871 NHKFGFD
+871 SQKFGFN
-878 FYTTHVAS
+878 FYTTHVAT

-891 TYNMFYK
+891 TYDIYAK
-898 EEKKKD
+898 DKKQTD
-904 STIKWR
+904 TSIKWR

>member
-1 MTNFKF
+1 
-7 SLLACSI
+7 
-14 AFALNASTAYAAGR
+14 
-28 TNKPTN
+28 
-34 QTTNQD
+34 
-40 SNLSEQ
+40 NLSEQ

-54 STENSDTKTPPK
+54 STENTDTKAPPK

-225 DALVVTTR
+225 DVLVVTTS

-310 ETPEVESRHTND
+310 ETDEVDSRHTND

-337 QTPFWDTLKLTYSD
+337 QTPFWDTLKITFSK
-351 QRIKTR
+351 QKIKTR

-367 VTHCQGT
+367 VRYCEGT
-374 ENPTGLKLTN
+374 ANPTGLKLTD
-384 GKITRRNGTD
+384 GKITRRDGSELKFQKSTNNEKYD
-394 LQFKEKG
+394 DFKK
-401 TAADGTKTYD
+401 
-411 FDTFIDTNNQE
+411 FIDINDQVIE
-422 IVGKLTRKRASET
+422 DKLTLGNANDT

-443 CENKIKVFKGENY
+443 CQNKIKAFKGKTY
-456 YGHEGTWKEAELEK
+456 YGYDGKLEEFELEK
-470 KDINGKTFARIKDG
+470 KEINGKTFARINH
-484 GTYKNPIQSI
+484 KNDMTIKSI
-494 LPSSPGF
+494 LPSSPGY

-570 TEWWNSSEEIPQT
+570 TDFFSRDPSQEIPRT
-583 CEDTSW
+583 CEDSW
-589 SAFLC
+589 KAHLC

-599 EFSYLLPIKTKGKSV
+599 EFSYLLPIKTKEKSV
-614 YLFDNVVI
+614 YLFDNFVI

-640 PKYKHGVTPKL
+640 PKYKHGITPKL

-657 GLFIPLDNKQSNNS
+657 GLFIPLEKNNPS
-671 DKVKENV
+671 DDDIKKNV
-678 KQNIDYIAKQ
+678 QQNIDYIAKQ
-688 NKKYKAHSYSFAS
+688 NKKYKAHSYSFVS

-783 KEKRNFAVGDRG
+783 KGEKKFNVGDRG
-795 GNTLPFS
+795 GSLLPFS

-841 TYQKGRMNGNIP
+841 TYQKGRMDGNIP

-871 NHKFGFD
+871 SQKFGFN
-878 FYTTHVAS
+878 FYTTHVAT

-891 TYNMFYK
+891 TYDIYAK
-898 EEKKKD
+898 ERGKRD
-904 STIKWR
+904 TTIKWR

-964 TGQGI
+964 TGLGI

>member
-1 MTNFKF
+1 M
-7 SLLACSI
+7 
-14 AFALNASTAYAAGR
+14 
-28 TNKPTN
+28 
-34 QTTNQD
+34 
-40 SNLSEQ
+40 
-46 LEQINVSG
+46 NVSG

-263 IEQDSTLLKLS
+263 IEQDSTLLKFS

-301 TLKYQRSGN
+301 TLKYLK
-310 ETPEVESRHTND
+310 TLDLPEDDSRHTND

-337 QTPFWDTLKLTYSD
+337 QTPFWDTLKITYSD

-357 ARTDEYCDAG
+357 ARTDDYCDAG
-367 VTHCQGT
+367 VRYCAGT
-374 ENPTGLKLTN
+374 DNPTGLTLTD
-384 GKITRRNGTD
+384 GKITRRDGSD
-394 LQFKEKG
+394 LQFKEENMSTNNKSE
-401 TAADGTKTYD
+401 KTYD
-411 FDTFIDTNNQE
+411 FDKFIDTDGKVIE
-422 IVGKLTRKRASET
+422 GKLKLGRTSET
-435 WYDCSIFD
+435 WYDCSIFN
-443 CENKIKVFKGENY
+443 CKNKINVFEGNNIYGTKGKWKKEVELETEELNGKKLAKIKNTTNSNKIK
-456 YGHEGTWKEAELEK
+456 
-470 KDINGKTFARIKDG
+470 
-484 GTYKNPIQSI
+484 SI
-494 LPSSPGF
+494 LPYSPGY

-550 RAGNDATDVQ
+550 RAGNDASDVQ
-560 WWAERTLGTK
+560 WWATPTLGKNLFGKPETCQN
-570 TEWWNSSEEIPQT
+570 TYSSWN
-583 CEDTSW
+583 
-589 SAFLC
+589 ANLC

-599 EFSYLLPIKTKGKSV
+599 EFSYLLPIKTKEKSV

-657 GLFIPLDNKQSNNS
+657 GLFIPLPSGNNN
-671 DKVKENV
+671 DEVIKKNV
-678 KQNIDYIAKQ
+678 QQNIDYIAKQ

-763 GFISTSLFKTNYKN
+763 GFISTSLFKTNYRD
-777 FIDLIF
+777 FIDLAYKGKKDF
-783 KEKRNFAVGDRG
+783 KLVSG
-795 GNTLPFS
+795 GSTLPFS

-871 NHKFGFD
+871 NHKFGFN

-898 EEKKKD
+898 EENKKD

-964 TGQGI
+964 TGLGI

>member
-1 MTNFKF
+1 M
-7 SLLACSI
+7 
-14 AFALNASTAYAAGR
+14 
-28 TNKPTN
+28 
-34 QTTNQD
+34 
-40 SNLSEQ
+40 
-46 LEQINVSG
+46 
-54 STENSDTKTPPK
+54 
-66 IAETVKTA
+66 
-74 KTLEREQANN
+74 
-84 IKDIVKYETGVT
+84 
-96 VVEAGRF
+96 
-103 GQSGFAIRGVDENRV
+103 
-118 AINID
+118 
-123 GLRQAETLSSQGF
+123 
-136 KELFEGYGNFNN
+136 
-148 TRNGAEIETLKEVN
+148 
-162 ITKGANS
+162 
-169 IKSGSGSLGGSVIY
+169 
-183 KTKDARDYLLN
+183 
-194 KDYYVSYKK
+194 
-203 GYATEN
+203 
-209 NQSFNTLT
+209 
-217 LAGRYKKF
+217 
-225 DALVVTTR
+225 VTTR

-283 TLAADLYEHRSRG
+283 TFAADLYEHRSRG

-301 TLKYQRSGN
+301 TLKYQKTDPN
-310 ETPEVESRHTND
+310 LPEVDSRHTND

-337 QTPFWDTLKLTYSD
+337 QTPFWDTLKITYSD

-357 ARTDEYCDAG
+357 ARTDDYCDAG
-367 VTHCQGT
+367 VRDCEGT
-374 ENPTGLKLTN
+374 ANPAGLKLTN
-384 GKITRRNGTD
+384 GKITRR
-394 LQFKEKG
+394 
-401 TAADGTKTYD
+401 DGTELEFQKSTNNGYIN
-411 FDTFIDTNNQE
+411 FDKFIDTDKKVME
-422 IVGKLTRKRASET
+422 GKLARKRASET

-443 CENKIKVFKGENY
+443 CEHKIKVFKGRYSYGNDGKLEEVELKKEN
-456 YGHEGTWKEAELEK
+456 
-470 KDINGKTFARIKDG
+470 INGRTFARVENADNK
-484 GTYKNPIQSI
+484 TYSI
-494 LPSSPGF
+494 LPPSPGY

-570 TEWWNSSEEIPQT
+570 KENWLSQKEIPQT
-583 CEDTSW
+583 CGESFTW
-589 SAFLC
+589 NANLC

-599 EFSYLLPIKTKGKSV
+599 EFSYLLPIKTKEKSV

-657 GLFIPLDNKQSNNS
+657 ELFIPLKNSRNS
-671 DKVKENV
+671 DDDVKKNV
-678 KQNIDYIAKQ
+678 QQNIDYIAKQ

-783 KEKRNFAVGDRG
+783 KGKKDYKLVSGGD
-795 GNTLPFS
+795 TLPFY

-871 NHKFGFD
+871 SQKFGFN
-878 FYTTHVAS
+878 FYTTHVAT

-898 EEKKKD
+898 EEGKTD

-949 RSIRSFGTSNVIDQS
+949 RSIRSFGTSNVIEQT
-964 TGQGI
+964 TGLGI

>member
-1 MTNFKF
+1 
-7 SLLACSI
+7 
-14 AFALNASTAYAAGR
+14 
-28 TNKPTN
+28 
-34 QTTNQD
+34 
-40 SNLSEQ
+40 
-46 LEQINVSG
+46 NVSG

-183 KTKDARDYLLN
+183 KTKDARDYLIN

-225 DALVVTTR
+225 DVLVVTTS

-238 LENYDYKNADSLTQG
+238 LENYGYKNYNDKIQG
-253 KKREKADPYK
+253 KRREKADPYK

-283 TLAADLYEHRSRG
+283 TFAADLYEHRSRG

-337 QTPFWDTLKLTYSD
+337 QTPFWDTLKITYSD

-367 VTHCQGT
+367 VRHCQGT
-374 ENPTGLKLTN
+374 ENPTGLKLTD
-384 GKITRRNGTD
+384 GKITRRDGSP
-394 LQFKEKG
+394 LEFKKIDETGK
-401 TAADGTKTYD
+401 YD
-411 FDTFIDTNNQE
+411 FNKFIDTDKKE
-422 IVGKLTRKRASET
+422 IEGKLTLGNAGDT
-435 WYDCSIFD
+435 WYDCSLFD
-443 CENKIKVFKGENY
+443 CENKTKMKVFEGEKS
-456 YGHEGTWKEAELEK
+456 YGHKGTWKEVELEK
-470 KDINGKTFARIKDG
+470 KDLNGKTFARIKDKDN
-484 GTYKNPIQSI
+484 KNYNYGKIKSI
-494 LPSSPGF
+494 LPSSPGY

-550 RAGNDATDVQ
+550 RAGNDASDVQ
-560 WWAERTLGTK
+560 WWAKRTLGTRYDYFK
-570 TEWWNSSEEIPQT
+570 SQEIVETCATTSGWN
-583 CEDTSW
+583 
-589 SAFLC
+589 AFLC

-599 EFSYLLPIKTKGKSV
+599 EFSYLLPIKTKEKLV

-657 GLFIPLDNKQSNNS
+657 GLFIPLPKGSPCYYCTGGYSSPD
-671 DKVKENV
+671 ENQI
-678 KQNIDYIAKQ
+678 KQNVIDNINYIASQK
-688 NKKYKAHSYSFAS
+688 KKYKAHSYSFAS

-783 KEKRNFAVGDRG
+783 KGEQDFAVGG
-795 GNTLPFS
+795 GGGRSLSFS

-841 TYQKGRMNGNIP
+841 TYQKGRMDGNIP

-871 NHKFGFD
+871 SQKFGFN
-878 FYTTHVAS
+878 FYTTHVAT

-891 TYNMFYK
+891 TYDIYAK
-898 EEKKKD
+898 DKKQMNT
-904 STIKWR
+904 SIKWR

-949 RSIRSFGTSNVIDQS
+949 RSIRSFGTSNVIEQS
-964 TGQGI
+964 TGLGI

>member
-1 MTNFKF
+1 
-7 SLLACSI
+7 
-14 AFALNASTAYAAGR
+14 
-28 TNKPTN
+28 P
-34 QTTNQD
+34 TNQD

-253 KKREKADPYK
+253 KRREKADPYK

-301 TLKYQRSGN
+301 TLQYQRSN
-310 ETPEVESRHTND
+310 RNSSNRNSEIPEVESRHTND

-351 QRIKTR
+351 QRIKNR
-357 ARTDEYCDAG
+357 ARTDDYCDAG
-367 VTHCQGT
+367 VRYCAGT
-374 ENPTGLKLTN
+374 ENPAGLTVTN
-384 GKITRRNGTD
+384 GKITRRDGTE
-394 LQFKEKG
+394 LQFEKKG
-401 TAADGTKTYD
+401 TSDDTYN
-411 FDTFIDTNNQE
+411 FNKFIDTDKKVIE
-422 IVGKLTRKRASET
+422 SGIKLKRPNET
-435 WYDCSIFD
+435 WYDCSIFN
-443 CENKIKVFKGENY
+443 CENGTKIKVF
-456 YGHEGTWKEAELEK
+456 EGRSSDNGKWKEVELETEEL
-470 KDINGKTFARIKDG
+470 NGRKFAKIKNG
-484 GTYKNPIQSI
+484 NGSI
-494 LPSSPGF
+494 YSIFPSSPGY
-501 LERLWQERDL
+501 LVRDWQERDL

-550 RAGNDATDVQ
+550 RAGYDATDVQ
-560 WWAERTLGTK
+560 WWAERTLGGIYDYFSQKYTVE
-570 TEWWNSSEEIPQT
+570 TCASTYQWN
-583 CEDTSW
+583 
-589 SAFLC
+589 ANLC
-594 PRVDP
+594 PAVDP
-599 EFSYLLPIKTKGKSV
+599 EFSYLLPIKTKEKSV

-657 GLFIPLDNKQSNNS
+657 GLFIPLPKNSNN
-671 DKVKENV
+671 DQVKENV

-763 GFISTSLFKTNYKN
+763 GFISTSLFKTNYRD
-777 FIDLIF
+777 FIDLVYKGTRTF
-783 KEKRNFAVGDRG
+783 KVGKPNDQG
-795 GNTLPFS
+795 EIEFDTF
-802 LYQNI
+802 QNI

-841 TYQKGRMNGNIP
+841 TYQKGRINGNIP

-871 NHKFGFD
+871 SQKFGFN
-878 FYTTHVAS
+878 FYTTHVAT

-891 TYNMFYK
+891 TYDIYA
-898 EEKKKD
+898 EDKKQTNT
-904 STIKWR
+904 SIKWR

-949 RSIRSFGTSNVIDQS
+949 RSIRSFGTSNVIDQT
-964 TGQGI
+964 TGLGI

>member
-1 MTNFKF
+1 M
-7 SLLACSI
+7 
-14 AFALNASTAYAAGR
+14 
-28 TNKPTN
+28 
-34 QTTNQD
+34 
-40 SNLSEQ
+40 
-46 LEQINVSG
+46 
-54 STENSDTKTPPK
+54 
-66 IAETVKTA
+66 
-74 KTLEREQANN
+74 
-84 IKDIVKYETGVT
+84 
-96 VVEAGRF
+96 
-103 GQSGFAIRGVDENRV
+103 
-118 AINID
+118 
-123 GLRQAETLSSQGF
+123 
-136 KELFEGYGNFNN
+136 
-148 TRNGAEIETLKEVN
+148 
-162 ITKGANS
+162 
-169 IKSGSGSLGGSVIY
+169 
-183 KTKDARDYLLN
+183 
-194 KDYYVSYKK
+194 
-203 GYATEN
+203 
-209 NQSFNTLT
+209 
-217 LAGRYKKF
+217 
-225 DALVVTTR
+225 VTTR

-263 IEQDSTLLKLS
+263 IEQDSTLLKFS

-301 TLKYQRSGN
+301 TLKYLK
-310 ETPEVESRHTND
+310 TLDLPEDDSRHTND

-337 QTPFWDTLKLTYSD
+337 QTPFWDTLKITYSD

-357 ARTDEYCDAG
+357 ARTDDYCDAG
-367 VTHCQGT
+367 VRYCAGT
-374 ENPTGLKLTN
+374 DNPTGLTLTD
-384 GKITRRNGTD
+384 GKITRRDGSD
-394 LQFKEKG
+394 LQFKEENMSTNNKSE
-401 TAADGTKTYD
+401 KTYD
-411 FDTFIDTNNQE
+411 FDKFIDTDGKVIE
-422 IVGKLTRKRASET
+422 GKLKLGRTSET
-435 WYDCSIFD
+435 WYDCSIFN
-443 CENKIKVFKGENY
+443 CKNKINVFEGNNIYGTKGKWKKEVELETEELNGKKLAKIKNTTNSNKIK
-456 YGHEGTWKEAELEK
+456 
-470 KDINGKTFARIKDG
+470 
-484 GTYKNPIQSI
+484 SI
-494 LPSSPGF
+494 LPYSPGY

-550 RAGNDATDVQ
+550 RAGNDASDVQ
-560 WWAERTLGTK
+560 WWATPTLGKNLFGKPETCQN
-570 TEWWNSSEEIPQT
+570 TYSSWN
-583 CEDTSW
+583 
-589 SAFLC
+589 ANLC

-599 EFSYLLPIKTKGKSV
+599 EFSYLLPIKTKEKSV

-657 GLFIPLDNKQSNNS
+657 GLFIPLPSGNNN
-671 DKVKENV
+671 DEVIKKNV
-678 KQNIDYIAKQ
+678 QQNIDYIAKQ

-763 GFISTSLFKTNYKN
+763 GFISTSLFKTNYRD
-777 FIDLIF
+777 FIDLAYKGKKDF
-783 KEKRNFAVGDRG
+783 KLVSG
-795 GNTLPFS
+795 GSTLPFS

-871 NHKFGFD
+871 NHKFGFN

-898 EEKKKD
+898 EENKKD

-964 TGQGI
+964 TGLGI

>member
-1 MTNFKF
+1 
-7 SLLACSI
+7 
-14 AFALNASTAYAAGR
+14 
-28 TNKPTN
+28 
-34 QTTNQD
+34 
-40 SNLSEQ
+40 
-46 LEQINVSG
+46 VSG

-162 ITKGANS
+162 ITKGADS
-169 IKSGSGSLGGSVIY
+169 IKNGSGSLGGSVIY
-183 KTKDARDYLLN
+183 KTKDARDYLIN

-225 DALVVTTR
+225 DVLVVTTS

-238 LENYDYKNADSLTQG
+238 LENYGYKNYNDKIQG
-253 KKREKADPYK
+253 KRREKADPYK

-283 TLAADLYEHRSRG
+283 TFAADLYEHRSRG

-310 ETPEVESRHTND
+310 ETPEVDSRHTND

-367 VTHCQGT
+367 VRHCEGT
-374 ENPTGLKLTN
+374 DNPTGLKLTN
-384 GKITRRNGTD
+384 GKITRRNGSD
-394 LQFKEKG
+394 LQFKKK
-401 TAADGTKTYD
+401 DGSNDYD
-411 FDTFIDTNNQE
+411 SDKFIDTDDQVIE
-422 IVGKLTRKRASET
+422 GKLALRRASET
-435 WYDCSIFD
+435 WYDCSIFNCKD
-443 CENKIKVFKGENY
+443 KKIKAFENKNS
-456 YGHEGTWKEAELEK
+456 YGYDGNWKEFELETK
-470 KDINGKTFARIKDG
+470 TLNGKTFARIKD
-484 GTYKNPIQSI
+484 KNDGNYNKIKSI
-494 LPSSPGF
+494 LPSSPGY

-520 DLTKDFKTWRVEHNL
+520 DLTKDFKTWHIEHNL
-535 QYGSSYNTTMKRMVN
+535 QYGGSYNTAMKRMVN
-550 RAGNDATDVQ
+550 RAGYDAYDVQ
-560 WWAERTLGTK
+560 WWAKRTLGTRYDFW
-570 TEWWNSSEEIPQT
+570 TQQDIVETCATTSS
-583 CEDTSW
+583 D
-589 SAFLC
+589 AYNANLC

-599 EFSYLLPIKTKGKSV
+599 EFSYLLPIKTTGKSV
-614 YLFDNVVI
+614 YLFDNFVI

-640 PKYKHGVTPKL
+640 PKYKHGITPKL

-657 GLFIPLDNKQSNNS
+657 GLFIPLDPNS
-671 DKVKENV
+671 KTEEDVKKNV
-678 KQNIDYIAKQ
+678 QQNIDYIAKQ
-688 NKKYKAHSYSFAS
+688 NKKYKAHSYSFVS

-719 RAPTSDEMYFT
+719 RTPTSDEMYFT

-741 TNLKPEIAKTKEIAF
+741 TDLKPEIAKTKEIAF

-783 KEKRNFAVGDRG
+783 KEKRSFKVGKPG
-795 GNTLPFS
+795 SQGETLPFS

-807 NRDSAVVKGIEI
+807 NRDNASLKGIEI

-853 MNAIQPKTMVYGL
+853 MNAIQPRTMVYGL

-898 EEKKKD
+898 EEKKPD

>member
-1 MTNFKF
+1 
-7 SLLACSI
+7 
-14 AFALNASTAYAAGR
+14 
-28 TNKPTN
+28 N
-34 QTTNQD
+34 QPTNQD

-54 STENSDTKTPPK
+54 STENTDTKAPPK

-367 VTHCQGT
+367 VRHCQGT
-374 ENPTGLKLTN
+374 ENPAGLKLKN
-384 GKITRRNGTD
+384 GEITRRDGSP
-394 LQFKEKG
+394 LKFKETNKPG
-401 TAADGTKTYD
+401 EYD
-411 FDTFIDTNNQE
+411 FSKLIDTNEKE
-422 IVGKLTRKRASET
+422 IESGITRNYDEV
-435 WYDCSIFD
+435 WYDCSIFN
-443 CENKIKVFKGENY
+443 CEDSTKMKVAESDSY
-456 YGHEGTWKEAELEK
+456 YGYNGKWKNNVQLEEK
-470 KDINGKTFARIKDG
+470 EINGRKFARIKDRNR
-484 GTYKNPIQSI
+484 KIFPI
-494 LPSSPGF
+494 LPSSPGY

-550 RAGNDATDVQ
+550 RAGYDAYDVQ
-560 WWAERTLGTK
+560 WWAKRTLGIRTEYYPTK
-570 TEWWNSSEEIPQT
+570 QEVPETCKNTYSWN
-583 CEDTSW
+583 
-589 SAFLC
+589 AFLC
-594 PRVDP
+594 PAVDP
-599 EFSYLLPIKTKGKSV
+599 EFSYLLPIKTKEKSV

-657 GLFIPLDNKQSNNS
+657 GLFIPLKTNPKPDE
-671 DKVKENV
+671 VKKNV
-678 KQNIDYIAKQ
+678 QQNIDYIAKQ

-756 TLHNDDW
+756 TLHHDDW
-763 GFISTSLFKTNYKN
+763 GFISTSLFKTNYRD
-777 FIDLIF
+777 FIDLVHKGTRKF
-783 KEKRNFAVGDRG
+783 KVGKPGSEGEIEFD
-795 GNTLPFS
+795 TF
-802 LYQNI
+802 QNI

-841 TYQKGRMNGNIP
+841 TYQKGRMDGNIP

-871 NHKFGFD
+871 SQKFGFN
-878 FYTTHVAS
+878 FYTTHVAT

-891 TYNMFYK
+891 TYDIYAK
-898 EEKKKD
+898 DKKQTD
-904 STIKWR
+904 TSIKWR

-949 RSIRSFGTSNVIDQS
+949 RSIRSFGTSNVIEQT
-964 TGQGI
+964 TGLGI

>member
-1 MTNFKF
+1 
-7 SLLACSI
+7 AGY
-14 AFALNASTAYAAGR
+14 NAY
-28 TNKPTN
+28 
-34 QTTNQD
+34 
-40 SNLSEQ
+40 
-46 LEQINVSG
+46 
-54 STENSDTKTPPK
+54 
-66 IAETVKTA
+66 
-74 KTLEREQANN
+74 
-84 IKDIVKYETGVT
+84 
-96 VVEAGRF
+96 
-103 GQSGFAIRGVDENRV
+103 
-118 AINID
+118 
-123 GLRQAETLSSQGF
+123 
-136 KELFEGYGNFNN
+136 
-148 TRNGAEIETLKEVN
+148 
-162 ITKGANS
+162 
-169 IKSGSGSLGGSVIY
+169 
-183 KTKDARDYLLN
+183 
-194 KDYYVSYKK
+194 
-203 GYATEN
+203 
-209 NQSFNTLT
+209 
-217 LAGRYKKF
+217 
-225 DALVVTTR
+225 
-233 RNGHE
+233 
-238 LENYDYKNADSLTQG
+238 
-253 KKREKADPYK
+253 
-263 IEQDSTLLKLS
+263 
-274 FNPTENHRF
+274 
-283 TLAADLYEHRSRG
+283 
-296 QDLSY
+296 
-301 TLKYQRSGN
+301 
-310 ETPEVESRHTND
+310 
-322 KTKRR
+322 
-327 NISFSYENFS
+327 
-337 QTPFWDTLKLTYSD
+337 
-351 QRIKTR
+351 
-357 ARTDEYCDAG
+357 
-367 VTHCQGT
+367 
-374 ENPTGLKLTN
+374 
-384 GKITRRNGTD
+384 
-394 LQFKEKG
+394 
-401 TAADGTKTYD
+401 
-411 FDTFIDTNNQE
+411 
-422 IVGKLTRKRASET
+422 
-435 WYDCSIFD
+435 
-443 CENKIKVFKGENY
+443 
-456 YGHEGTWKEAELEK
+456 
-470 KDINGKTFARIKDG
+470 
-484 GTYKNPIQSI
+484 
-494 LPSSPGF
+494 
-501 LERLWQERDL
+501 
-511 DTNTQQLNL
+511 
-520 DLTKDFKTWRVEHNL
+520 
-535 QYGSSYNTTMKRMVN
+535 
-550 RAGNDATDVQ
+550 DVQ
-560 WWAERTLGTK
+560 WWAPRTLGTIGD
-570 TEWWNSSEEIPQT
+570 TEET
-583 CEDTSW
+583 CASTYQW
-589 SAFLC
+589 KANLC
-594 PRVDP
+594 PAVDP
-599 EFSYLLPIKTKGKSV
+599 EFSYLLPIKTKEKSV

-657 GLFIPLDNKQSNNS
+657 ELFIPLKNSN
-671 DKVKENV
+671 DVKKNV
-678 KQNIDYIAKQ
+678 QENIDYIAKQ
-688 NKKYKAHSYSFAS
+688 NKKYKAHSYSFVS

-756 TLHNDDW
+756 TLHHDDW

-783 KEKRNFAVGDRG
+783 KGEKKFKVGDPRSQG
-795 GNTLPFS
+795 ETLPFS

-807 NRDSAVVKGIEI
+807 NIDNASLKGIEI

-964 TGQGI
+964 TGLGI

>member
-1 MTNFKF
+1 M
-7 SLLACSI
+7 
-14 AFALNASTAYAAGR
+14 
-28 TNKPTN
+28 
-34 QTTNQD
+34 
-40 SNLSEQ
+40 
-46 LEQINVSG
+46 
-54 STENSDTKTPPK
+54 
-66 IAETVKTA
+66 
-74 KTLEREQANN
+74 
-84 IKDIVKYETGVT
+84 
-96 VVEAGRF
+96 
-103 GQSGFAIRGVDENRV
+103 
-118 AINID
+118 
-123 GLRQAETLSSQGF
+123 
-136 KELFEGYGNFNN
+136 
-148 TRNGAEIETLKEVN
+148 
-162 ITKGANS
+162 
-169 IKSGSGSLGGSVIY
+169 
-183 KTKDARDYLLN
+183 
-194 KDYYVSYKK
+194 
-203 GYATEN
+203 
-209 NQSFNTLT
+209 
-217 LAGRYKKF
+217 
-225 DALVVTTR
+225 VTTS

-238 LENYDYKNADSLTQG
+238 LENYGYKNYNDKIQG

-301 TLKYQRSGN
+301 TLKYQK
-310 ETPEVESRHTND
+310 TDPDLPEKDSRHTND

-367 VTHCQGT
+367 VRHCQGT
-374 ENPTGLKLTN
+374 DNPTGLKLTK
-384 GKITRRNGTD
+384 GKITRRDGTD
-394 LQFKEKG
+394 LQFKKKNN
-401 TAADGTKTYD
+401 DDYD
-411 FDTFIDTNNQE
+411 FNTFIDTDNKE
-422 IVGKLTRKRASET
+422 IEGKLTLGRTSET
-435 WYDCSIFD
+435 WYDCSIFN
-443 CENKIKVFKGENY
+443 CENKIKAWKGKRP
-456 YGHEGTWKEAELEK
+456 YGYDGKLEEFELETEEL
-470 KDINGKTFARIKDG
+470 NGKKFAKIKDTG
-484 GTYKNPIQSI
+484 STIRSI
-494 LPSSPGF
+494 LPYSPGF
-501 LERLWQERDL
+501 LENLWQERDL

-535 QYGSSYNTTMKRMVN
+535 QYGGSYNTAMKRMVN
-550 RAGNDATDVQ
+550 RAGYNAYDVQ
-560 WWAERTLGTK
+560 WWAKRTLGKRYDYWEGKEIVETCA
-570 TEWWNSSEEIPQT
+570 TASSG
-583 CEDTSW
+583 SYN
-589 SAFLC
+589 ANLC
-594 PRVDP
+594 PHVDP
-599 EFSYLLPIKTKGKSV
+599 EFSYLLPIKTTGKSV
-614 YLFDNVVI
+614 YLFDNFVI

-640 PKYKHGVTPKL
+640 PKYKHGITPKL

-657 GLFIPLDNKQSNNS
+657 GLFIPLDPNS
-671 DKVKENV
+671 STDKVKENV
-678 KQNIDYIAKQ
+678 QQNIDYIAKQ
-688 NKKYKAHSYSFAS
+688 NKKYKAHSYSFVS

-719 RAPTSDEMYFT
+719 RTPTSDEMYFT

-741 TNLKPEIAKTKEIAF
+741 TDLKPEIAKTKEIAF

-763 GFISTSLFKTNYKN
+763 GFISTSLFKTNYRD
-777 FIDLIF
+777 FIDLVYKGEKKF
-783 KEKRNFAVGDRG
+783 KVGKPGSQGEISFD
-795 GNTLPFS
+795 TF
-802 LYQNI
+802 QNI
-807 NRDSAVVKGIEI
+807 NRDNASLKGIEI

-853 MNAIQPKTMVYGL
+853 MNAIQPRTMVYGL

-891 TYNMFYK
+891 TYDIYAK
-898 EEKKKD
+898 DKKQTD
-904 STIKWR
+904 TSIKWR

-949 RSIRSFGTSNVIDQS
+949 RSIRSFGTSNVIDQT
-964 TGQGI
+964 TGLGI

>member
-1 MTNFKF
+1 
-7 SLLACSI
+7 
-14 AFALNASTAYAAGR
+14 
-28 TNKPTN
+28 
-34 QTTNQD
+34 
-40 SNLSEQ
+40 
-46 LEQINVSG
+46 QINVSG

-238 LENYDYKNADSLTQG
+238 LENYDYKNADSLIQG

-263 IEQDSTLLKLS
+263 IEQDSTLLKFS

-301 TLKYQRSGN
+301 TLKYQKTNSDL
-310 ETPEVESRHTND
+310 PEVESRHTND
-322 KTKRR
+322 KTQRS
-327 NISFSYENFS
+327 NFSFSYENFS
-337 QTPFWDTLKLTYSD
+337 TNLFWDTLKITFSK
-351 QRIKTR
+351 QKIKTR

-367 VTHCQGT
+367 VRYCEGT
-374 ENPTGLKLTN
+374 ANPAGLKLTN
-384 GKITRRNGTD
+384 GKITRRDGSP
-394 LQFKEKG
+394 LQFKEINNKA
-401 TAADGTKTYD
+401 TPNSSDKTYD
-411 FDTFIDTNNQE
+411 FDKFIDTDNKVIE
-422 IVGKLTRKRASET
+422 GKLTLGNADDT
-435 WYDCSIFD
+435 WYDCSRFD
-443 CENKIKVFKGENY
+443 CEKDKTIQVFEGNNS
-456 YGHEGTWKEAELEK
+456 YGHDGKWKKSELE
-470 KDINGKTFARIKDG
+470 IENLNGKKLARIKDR
-484 GTYKNPIQSI
+484 KNGRYSNRKIKSI
-494 LPSSPGF
+494 LPYSPGY

-560 WWAERTLGTK
+560 WWATPTLGK
-570 TEWWNSSEEIPQT
+570 NIFDNPRT
-583 CEDTSW
+583 CKDSW
-589 SAFLC
+589 MAHLC

-599 EFSYLLPIKTKGKSV
+599 EFSFLLPIKTKEKSV

-657 GLFIPLDNKQSNNS
+657 GLFIPLNGKNNN
-671 DKVKENV
+671 DAEVKKNV
-678 KQNIDYIAKQ
+678 QENIDYIAKQ
-688 NKKYKAHSYSFAS
+688 NKKYKAHSYSFVS

-763 GFISTSLFKTNYKN
+763 GFISTSLFKTNYRD
-777 FIDLIF
+777 FIDLVY
-783 KEKRNFAVGDRG
+783 KGKKDYKLVSGGD
-795 GNTLPFS
+795 TLPFY

-841 TYQKGRMNGNIP
+841 TYQKGRMDGNIP

-871 NHKFGFD
+871 SQKFGFN
-878 FYTTHVAS
+878 FYATHVAT

-898 EEKKKD
+898 EEGKTD

-949 RSIRSFGTSNVIDQS
+949 RSIRSFGTSNVIDQK
-964 TGQGI
+964 TGLGI

>member
-1 MTNFKF
+1 
-7 SLLACSI
+7 
-14 AFALNASTAYAAGR
+14 
-28 TNKPTN
+28 
-34 QTTNQD
+34 
-40 SNLSEQ
+40 
-46 LEQINVSG
+46 EQINVSG

-162 ITKGANS
+162 ITKGADS
-169 IKSGSGSLGGSVIY
+169 IKNGSGSLGGSVIY
-183 KTKDARDYLLN
+183 KTKDARDYLIN

-225 DALVVTTR
+225 DVLVVTTS

-238 LENYDYKNADSLTQG
+238 LENYGYKNYNDKIQG
-253 KKREKADPYK
+253 KRREKADPYK

-283 TLAADLYEHRSRG
+283 TFAADLYEHRSRG

-310 ETPEVESRHTND
+310 ETPEVDSRHTND

-367 VTHCQGT
+367 VRHCEGT
-374 ENPTGLKLTN
+374 DNPTGLKLTN
-384 GKITRRNGTD
+384 GKITRRNGSD
-394 LQFKEKG
+394 LQFKKK
-401 TAADGTKTYD
+401 DGSNDYD
-411 FDTFIDTNNQE
+411 SDKFIDTDDQVIE
-422 IVGKLTRKRASET
+422 GKLALRRASET
-435 WYDCSIFD
+435 WYDCSIFNCKD
-443 CENKIKVFKGENY
+443 KKIKAFENKNS
-456 YGHEGTWKEAELEK
+456 YGYDGNWKEFELETK
-470 KDINGKTFARIKDG
+470 TLNGKTFARIKD
-484 GTYKNPIQSI
+484 KNDGNYNKIKSI
-494 LPSSPGF
+494 LPSSPGY

-520 DLTKDFKTWRVEHNL
+520 DLTKDFKTWHIEHNL
-535 QYGSSYNTTMKRMVN
+535 QYGGSYNTAMKRMVN
-550 RAGNDATDVQ
+550 RAGYDAYDVQ
-560 WWAERTLGTK
+560 WWAKRTLGTRYDFW
-570 TEWWNSSEEIPQT
+570 TQQDIVETCATTSS
-583 CEDTSW
+583 D
-589 SAFLC
+589 AYNANLC

-599 EFSYLLPIKTKGKSV
+599 EFSYLLPIKTTGKSV
-614 YLFDNVVI
+614 YLFDNFVI

-640 PKYKHGVTPKL
+640 PKYKHGITPKL

-657 GLFIPLDNKQSNNS
+657 GLFIPLDPNS
-671 DKVKENV
+671 KTEEDVKKNV
-678 KQNIDYIAKQ
+678 QQNIDYIAKQ
-688 NKKYKAHSYSFAS
+688 NKKYKAHSYSFVS

-719 RAPTSDEMYFT
+719 RTPTSDEMYFT

-741 TNLKPEIAKTKEIAF
+741 TDLKPEIAKTKEIAF

-783 KEKRNFAVGDRG
+783 KEKRSFKVGKPG
-795 GNTLPFS
+795 SQGETLPFS

-807 NRDSAVVKGIEI
+807 NRDNASLKGIEI

-853 MNAIQPKTMVYGL
+853 MNAIQPRTMVYGL

-898 EEKKKD
+898 EEKKPD

>member
-1 MTNFKF
+1 M
-7 SLLACSI
+7 
-14 AFALNASTAYAAGR
+14 
-28 TNKPTN
+28 
-34 QTTNQD
+34 
-40 SNLSEQ
+40 
-46 LEQINVSG
+46 
-54 STENSDTKTPPK
+54 
-66 IAETVKTA
+66 
-74 KTLEREQANN
+74 
-84 IKDIVKYETGVT
+84 
-96 VVEAGRF
+96 
-103 GQSGFAIRGVDENRV
+103 
-118 AINID
+118 
-123 GLRQAETLSSQGF
+123 
-136 KELFEGYGNFNN
+136 
-148 TRNGAEIETLKEVN
+148 
-162 ITKGANS
+162 ITKMQIA
-169 IKSGSGSLGGSVIY
+169 
-183 KTKDARDYLLN
+183 LL
-194 KDYYVSYKK
+194 KV
-203 GYATEN
+203 
-209 NQSFNTLT
+209 
-217 LAGRYKKF
+217 
-225 DALVVTTR
+225 
-233 RNGHE
+233 
-238 LENYDYKNADSLTQG
+238 

-367 VTHCQGT
+367 VRHCQGT
-374 ENPTGLKLTN
+374 ANPAGLKLKN
-384 GKITRRNGTD
+384 GEITRRDGSP
-394 LQFKEKG
+394 LKFK
-401 TAADGTKTYD
+401 KTNKPGEYD
-411 FDTFIDTNNQE
+411 FSKLIDTNEKE
-422 IVGKLTRKRASET
+422 IESGITRNYDEV
-435 WYDCSIFD
+435 WYDCSIFN
-443 CENKIKVFKGENY
+443 CEDSTKMKVAESDSY
-456 YGHEGTWKEAELEK
+456 YGYNGKWKNNVQLEEK
-470 KDINGKTFARIKDG
+470 EINGRKFARIKDRNR
-484 GTYKNPIQSI
+484 KIFPI
-494 LPSSPGF
+494 LPSSPGY

-550 RAGNDATDVQ
+550 RAGYDAYDVQ
-560 WWAERTLGTK
+560 WWAKRTLGIRTEYYPTK
-570 TEWWNSSEEIPQT
+570 QEVPETCKNTYSWN
-583 CEDTSW
+583 
-589 SAFLC
+589 AFLC
-594 PRVDP
+594 PAVDP
-599 EFSYLLPIKTKGKSV
+599 EFSYLLPIKTKEKSV

-657 GLFIPLDNKQSNNS
+657 GLFIPLPDNQSSNS
-671 DKVKENV
+671 AKVKENV
-678 KQNIDYIAKQ
+678 QKNIDYIAKQ
-688 NKKYKAHSYSFAS
+688 NKKYKAHSYSFVS

-756 TLHNDDW
+756 TLHHDDW
-763 GFISTSLFKTNYKN
+763 GFISTSLFKTNYRD
-777 FIDLIF
+777 FIDLVHKGKRKF
-783 KEKRNFAVGDRG
+783 KVGKPNDQG
-795 GNTLPFS
+795 EIEFDTF
-802 LYQNI
+802 QNI

-841 TYQKGRMNGNIP
+841 TYQKGRMDGNIP

-871 NHKFGFD
+871 SQKFGFN

-891 TYNMFYK
+891 TYDIYA
-898 EEKKKD
+898 KD
-904 STIKWR
+904 KQQTNTSIKWR

-964 TGQGI
+964 TGLGI

>member
-1 MTNFKF
+1 MANFR
-7 SLLACSI
+7 LNVLAYSVMLGLT
-14 AFALNASTAYAAGR
+14 AGVAYAAQ
-28 TNKPTN
+28 PTN
-34 QTTNQD
+34 QD
-40 SNLSEQ
+40 GNLSEQ

-225 DALVVTTR
+225 DVLVVTTS

-238 LENYDYKNADSLTQG
+238 LENYGYKNYNDKIQG

-301 TLKYQRSGN
+301 TLKYLKTLPDLL
-310 ETPEVESRHTND
+310 EDDSRHTND

-337 QTPFWDTLKLTYSD
+337 QTPFWDTLKITFSK
-351 QRIKTR
+351 QKIKTR

-367 VTHCQGT
+367 VRYCERTA
-374 ENPTGLKLTN
+374 NPAGLKLTD
-384 GKITRRNGTD
+384 GKITRRDGSK
-394 LQFKEKG
+394 LEFEKENTG
-401 TAADGTKTYD
+401 DYYN
-411 FDTFIDTNNQE
+411 FNRFIDTD
-422 IVGKLTRKRASET
+422 GKVIENKLKLGNANDT
-435 WYDCSIFD
+435 WYDCSLFD
-443 CENKIKVFKGENY
+443 CEKDKKIQVFEGERS
-456 YGHEGTWKEAELEK
+456 YGHKGKWKESELE
-470 KDINGKTFARIKDG
+470 IENLNGKKFARIK
-484 GTYKNPIQSI
+484 KNDRDNNKIKSI
-494 LPSSPGF
+494 LPSSPGY

-560 WWAERTLGTK
+560 WWAERTLGFK
-570 TEWWNSSEEIPQT
+570 TSWYAPAGTPET
-583 CEDTSW
+583 CEGSYTW
-589 SAFLC
+589 NAFLC

-599 EFSYLLPIKTKGKSV
+599 EFSFLLPIKTKEKSV

-657 GLFIPLDNKQSNNS
+657 GLFIPLPNGKHNN
-671 DKVKENV
+671 DDEVKKNV

-688 NKKYKAHSYSFAS
+688 NKKYKAHSYSFVS

-777 FIDLIF
+777 FIDLVYKGTQSF
-783 KEKRNFAVGDRG
+783 KLVSGGD
-795 GNTLPFS
+795 TLPFS

-841 TYQKGRMNGNIP
+841 TYQKGRMDGNIP

-871 NHKFGFD
+871 SQKFGFN
-878 FYTTHVAS
+878 FYTTHVAT

-891 TYNMFYK
+891 TYDIYA
-898 EEKKKD
+898 KD
-904 STIKWR
+904 KRQTDTSIKWR

-964 TGQGI
+964 TGLGI

>member
-1 MTNFKF
+1 M
-7 SLLACSI
+7 
-14 AFALNASTAYAAGR
+14 
-28 TNKPTN
+28 
-34 QTTNQD
+34 
-40 SNLSEQ
+40 
-46 LEQINVSG
+46 
-54 STENSDTKTPPK
+54 
-66 IAETVKTA
+66 AETVKTA

-84 IKDIVKYETGVT
+84 IKDIVKYETGIT

-162 ITKGANS
+162 ITKGADS
-169 IKSGSGSLGGSVIY
+169 IKNGSGSLGGSVIY

-225 DALVVTTR
+225 DVLVVTTS

-238 LENYDYKNADSLTQG
+238 LENYGYKNYNDKIQG

-283 TLAADLYEHRSRG
+283 TFAADLYEHRSRG

-301 TLKYQRSGN
+301 TLKYQRSGH
-310 ETPEVESRHTND
+310 EEPEVDSRHTND

-367 VTHCQGT
+367 VRHCQGT
-374 ENPTGLKLTN
+374 DNPTGLKLTK
-384 GKITRRNGTD
+384 GKITRRDGTD
-394 LQFKEKG
+394 LQFKKKNN
-401 TAADGTKTYD
+401 DDYD
-411 FDTFIDTNNQE
+411 FNTFIDTDNKE
-422 IVGKLTRKRASET
+422 IEGKLTLGRTSET
-435 WYDCSIFD
+435 WYDCSIFN
-443 CENKIKVFKGENY
+443 CENKIKAWKGKRP
-456 YGHEGTWKEAELEK
+456 YGYDGKLEEFELETEEL
-470 KDINGKTFARIKDG
+470 NGKKFAKIKDTG
-484 GTYKNPIQSI
+484 STIRSI
-494 LPSSPGF
+494 LPYSPGF
-501 LERLWQERDL
+501 LENLWQERDL

-520 DLTKDFKTWRVEHNL
+520 DLTKDFKTWHIEHNL
-535 QYGSSYNTTMKRMVN
+535 QYGGSYNTAMKRMVN
-550 RAGNDATDVQ
+550 RAGYNAYDVQ
-560 WWAERTLGTK
+560 WWAKRTLGKRYDYWEGKEIVETCA
-570 TEWWNSSEEIPQT
+570 TASSG
-583 CEDTSW
+583 SYN
-589 SAFLC
+589 ANLC
-594 PRVDP
+594 PHVDP
-599 EFSYLLPIKTKGKSV
+599 EFSYLLPIKTTGKSV
-614 YLFDNVVI
+614 YLFDNFVI

-640 PKYKHGVTPKL
+640 PKYKHGITPKL

-657 GLFIPLDNKQSNNS
+657 GLFIPLDPNS
-671 DKVKENV
+671 STDKVKENV
-678 KQNIDYIAKQ
+678 QQNIDYIAKQ
-688 NKKYKAHSYSFAS
+688 NKKYKAHSYSFVS

-719 RAPTSDEMYFT
+719 RTPTSDEMYFT
-730 FKHPDFTILPN
+730 FKHPDFTIYPN
-741 TNLKPEIAKTKEIAF
+741 TDLKPEIAKTKEIAF

-763 GFISTSLFKTNYKN
+763 GFISTSLFKTNYRD
-777 FIDLIF
+777 FIDLVYKGEKKF
-783 KEKRNFAVGDRG
+783 KVGKPGSQGEISFD
-795 GNTLPFS
+795 TF
-802 LYQNI
+802 QNI
-807 NRDSAVVKGIEI
+807 NRDNASLKGIEI

-841 TYQKGRMNGNIP
+841 TYQKGRMDGNIP

-871 NHKFGFD
+871 SQKFGFN

-891 TYNMFYK
+891 TYDIYAK
-898 EEKKKD
+898 DKKQMD
-904 STIKWR
+904 TSIKWR

-949 RSIRSFGTSNVIDQS
+949 RSIRSFGTSNVIEQT

>member
-1 MTNFKF
+1 
-7 SLLACSI
+7 
-14 AFALNASTAYAAGR
+14 
-28 TNKPTN
+28 
-34 QTTNQD
+34 
-40 SNLSEQ
+40 SNVSEQ

-225 DALVVTTR
+225 DVLVVTTS

-238 LENYDYKNADSLTQG
+238 LENYGYKNYNDKIQG

-283 TLAADLYEHRSRG
+283 TFAADLYEHRSRG

-301 TLKYQRSGN
+301 TLKYLKTLPN
-310 ETPEVESRHTND
+310 LPEDDSRHTND

-357 ARTDEYCDAG
+357 ARTDDYCDAG
-367 VTHCQGT
+367 VTYCAGT
-374 ENPTGLKLTN
+374 DNPTGLKLTK
-384 GKITRRNGTD
+384 GKITRRDGSE
-394 LQFKEKG
+394 LKFKELNNPAG
-401 TAADGTKTYD
+401 NGKTYD
-411 FDTFIDTNNQE
+411 FDTFIDTDGKE
-422 IVGKLTRKRASET
+422 KKGKLALRDSSET
-435 WYDCSIFD
+435 WYDCSIFN
-443 CENKIKVFKGENY
+443 CEDKIKAFGNKMR
-456 YGHEGTWKEAELEK
+456 YGYNGDWKEFELEK
-470 KDINGKTFARIKDG
+470 KDLNGKKFARIKDSS
-484 GTYKNPIQSI
+484 NPGYRTIYSI
-494 LPSSPGF
+494 LPLSPGY
-501 LERLWQERDL
+501 LERSWQERDL

-550 RAGNDATDVQ
+550 RAGYDATDVQ
-560 WWAERTLGTK
+560 WWAPRTLGTIGN
-570 TEWWNSSEEIPQT
+570 TVET
-583 CEDTSW
+583 CATTFQKK
-589 SAFLC
+589 ANLC
-594 PRVDP
+594 PTVDP

-657 GLFIPLDNKQSNNS
+657 GLFIPLPDNPDDK
-671 DKVKENV
+671 KVKENV
-678 KQNIDYIAKQ
+678 QQNIDYIAKQ

-763 GFISTSLFKTNYKN
+763 GFISTSLFKTNYRD
-777 FIDLIF
+777 FIDLVYKGEKKF
-783 KEKRNFAVGDRG
+783 KVGKPGDEG
-795 GNTLPFS
+795 EISFS
-802 LYQNI
+802 LRQNI

-841 TYQKGRMNGNIP
+841 TYQKGRMDGNIP

-871 NHKFGFD
+871 SQKFGFN

-891 TYNMFYK
+891 TYDIYAEDK
-898 EEKKKD
+898 QQTD
-904 STIKWR
+904 TSIKWR

-949 RSIRSFGTSNVIDQS
+949 RSIRSFGTSNVIEQT
-964 TGQGI
+964 TGLGI

>member
-1 MTNFKF
+1 
-7 SLLACSI
+7 
-14 AFALNASTAYAAGR
+14 
-28 TNKPTN
+28 
-34 QTTNQD
+34 
-40 SNLSEQ
+40 
-46 LEQINVSG
+46 
-54 STENSDTKTPPK
+54 
-66 IAETVKTA
+66 
-74 KTLEREQANN
+74 
-84 IKDIVKYETGVT
+84 
-96 VVEAGRF
+96 RF

-263 IEQDSTLLKLS
+263 IEQDSTLLKFS

-301 TLKYQRSGN
+301 TLKYLKTLPN
-310 ETPEVESRHTND
+310 LLEDDSRHTND

-337 QTPFWDTLKLTYSD
+337 QTPFWDTLKITYSD

-357 ARTDEYCDAG
+357 ARTDDYCDAG
-367 VTHCQGT
+367 VRHCEGT
-374 ENPTGLKLTN
+374 ANPAGLKLTN
-384 GKITRRNGTD
+384 REVTRRNGSP
-394 LQFKEKG
+394 LEFKKTSEKEE
-401 TAADGTKTYD
+401 TYD
-411 FDTFIDTNNQE
+411 FSKLIDTNGKE
-422 IVGKLTRKRASET
+422 IESGITRNYDEV
-435 WYDCSIFD
+435 WYDCLIFD
-443 CENKIKVFKGENY
+443 CENPGKMKVA
-456 YGHEGTWKEAELEK
+456 EGTSGYGYVGKWKNDVELETK
-470 KDINGKTFARIKDG
+470 VLNDRKFARIKNRNR
-484 GTYKNPIQSI
+484 TKTFPI
-494 LPSSPGF
+494 LPSSPGY

-550 RAGNDATDVQ
+550 RAGYDATDVQ
-560 WWAERTLGTK
+560 WWAKRTLGTTTNYFK
-570 TEWWNSSEEIPQT
+570 KPPEEIPET
-583 CEDTSW
+583 CENTSSSAW
-589 SAFLC
+589 NAFLC

-599 EFSYLLPIKTKGKSV
+599 EFSYLLPIKTKEKSV

-657 GLFIPLDNKQSNNS
+657 GLFIPLPSGKTNGDAE
-671 DKVKENV
+671 VKKNV
-678 KQNIDYIAKQ
+678 QQNIDYIAKQ
-688 NKKYKAHSYSFAS
+688 NKKYKAHSYSFVS

-763 GFISTSLFKTNYKN
+763 GFISTSLFKTNYRD
-777 FIDLIF
+777 FIDLVHKGKRKF
-783 KEKRNFAVGDRG
+783 KVGKPNDQG
-795 GNTLPFS
+795 EIEFDTF
-802 LYQNI
+802 QNI

-841 TYQKGRMNGNIP
+841 TYQKGRMDGNIP

-871 NHKFGFD
+871 SQKFGFN
-878 FYTTHVAS
+878 FYTTHVAT

-891 TYNMFYK
+891 TYDIYAK
-898 EEKKKD
+898 DKKQTD
-904 STIKWR
+904 TSIKWR

-949 RSIRSFGTSNVIDQS
+949 RSIRSFGTSNVIDQK